1 MTQLYFK
8 FVNHVNNIKGIP
20 TFWGLKSK
28 LNTYQNG
35 KQGSYIINGLWYDL
49 NEYYKKASGYDINVN
64 EWTSNLQCLY
74 MFTSTPSNYTLPLA
88 YLSVFDT
95 QEQADNYDV
104 NNAHYSLYKILDKTY
119 TEQPNY
125 GQEISLTSSNNGY
138 DLKLGENKTYY
149 LRIDIGNPTDTIYN
163 YPFVDYHHQPFNV
176 YRDTTQPHIYDEI
189 NDITCAVNGSLSG
202 IIYTGSSTTDVYFDI
217 NISGKTSVM
226 KFNTN
231 NKDYKTKYLNYNEFY
246 NILPHDSSKP
256 ITPVT
261 PPKPVTKQATININS
276 GNFELVTP
284 ISSKIDVG
292 KQLLL
297 QAVPNKTYL
306 IDFDKTIVKYTD
318 VNGKVT
324 NYKFSEN
331 SNSKDFNRKDGSSQT
346 GVYAHIDSVEEGTYD
361 INIVVKHGYINID
374 YSSTPHTWL
383 TIENT
388 NTGLD
393 QKITQLLID
402 TDYTL
407 KVASDN
413 NWTSTNVELDGGMY
427 DSNMFHG
434 SSQAKTGDTVKVLD
448 SDLVENDVFTYGLTL
463 SATETQN
470 VVQTY
475 AEINSTLDGASLNLS
490 RLPVGKSS
498 KLTITADDN
507 HVLNVYKSNENFAD
521 AFYKIG
527 ENGQPQYRFMF
538 DDKTHKSASCSISPS
553 DTSVITV
560 SCVTK
565 WSNQPET
572 QRKQVPII
580 LTLTNCKSNTSSLP
594 ENTEEEFENGHVIEK
609 TITLTADDGYIFDK
623 DVIYYNY
630 DLNGG
635 NYFKDTAKATNKNT
649 ISFTMHAGA
658 YDNLKYQAHKPE
670 IIAVANPE
678 KENVST
684 GLDSIHIY
692 HMRNAELDNL
702 SNKLISYFQTTASG
716 DTEIEDYDYTRFI
729 NQVYRLPF
737 SIPSSIEVDTTKVSA
752 GLFNLNMNTK
762 TIKKDHYDIDI
773 GTIKIDSK
781 DATSYNAIKATLY
794 LPFISSVQLDINDII
809 GHTISITYRINLLN
823 GMNTLIVENENG
835 LIYNQNVNVATNLQ
849 LFGAYY
855 DKNIGSLNSVL
866 NNNLRQAY
874 IVIERKTPITNLLTY
889 PTNEHG
895 LVSDYK
901 GLTKFVNT
909 QLHIDATFQEKQEIL
924 AQLQQGVNIK

>member
-8 FVNHVNNIKGIP
+8 FVNHFNDIDGIP

-28 LNTYQNG
+28 LNSYQND
-35 KQGSYIINGLWYDL
+35 KQGSYVVNGVWYNL
-49 NEYYKKASGYDINVN
+49 NDYYKKASGHDINDN
-64 EWTSNLQCLY
+64 SWTSNLQWLY
-74 MFTSTPSNYTLPLA
+74 MFSATTSNYTLPIA
-88 YLSVFDT
+88 YLSVYDT
-95 QEQADNYDV
+95 QQQADNYDV
-104 NNAHYSLYKILDKTY
+104 NNAHYSLYKIIDQTY
-119 TEQPNY
+119 NEKPNY
-125 GQEISLTSSNNGY
+125 GQNASLTSSSIGY

-149 LRIDIGNPTDTIYN
+149 LRIDIGNPTSTVYN
-163 YPFVDYHHQPFNV
+163 YPFVNYNHQPFNS
-176 YRDTTQPHIYDEI
+176 YLDTKKKHIYDDI
-189 NDITCAVNGSLSG
+189 NDITSAVTSSING
-202 IIYTGSSTTDVYFDI
+202 IVYTGSSTTDVYYDI
-217 NISGKTSVM
+217 DVSGTTSAM

-231 NKDYKTKYLNYNEFY
+231 NKNYRTNYLNYNEY
-246 NILPHDSSKP
+246 YVISPHDSSKP
-256 ITPVT
+256 IIN
-261 PPKPVTKQATININS
+261 QATINVNS

-284 ISSKIDVG
+284 ISNKIDVG
-292 KQLLL
+292 KQLLI
-297 QAVPNKTYL
+297 QAVPNKTY
-306 IDFDKTIVKYTD
+306 IMDFDNTIVKYTD
-318 VNGKVT
+318 SNGNIT
-324 NYKFSEN
+324 NYKFSKS
-331 SNSKDFNRKDGSSQT
+331 SNSKYYNRSDGSGQN
-346 GVYAHIDSVEEGTYD
+346 GVYAHIDSVEAGTYD
-361 INIVVKHGYINID
+361 INIVVKHGFINID

-383 TIENT
+383 TN
-388 NTGLD
+388 NS

-407 KVASDN
+407 KVASADN
-413 NWTSTNVELDGGMY
+413 WSSTNVELDGGMY
-427 DSNMFHG
+427 DGNMFHG
-434 SSQAKTGDTVKVLD
+434 SSQAKTGDTVTVLD
-448 SDLVENDVFTYGLTL
+448 SDLVENDVFMYGLTL
-463 SATETQN
+463 KATETQN

-498 KLTITADDN
+498 TLTITADDN
-507 HVLNVYKSNENFAD
+507 HVLSVYSANQNFAD

-527 ENGQPQYRFMF
+527 ENGQTQYRFMF
-538 DDKTHKSASCSISPS
+538 DDKTHKSASCTITPS

-560 SCVTK
+560 TGVTK
-565 WSNQPET
+565 WSNQPES

-580 LTLTNCKSNTSSLP
+580 LNLTHCKSNTSSLP
-594 ENTEEEFENGHVIEK
+594 ENTDEEFENNHVIEK

-623 DVIYYNY
+623 DVIYYDY
-630 DLNGG
+630 DLNSES
-635 NYFKDTAKATNKNT
+635 YFKDTAKATNKNT
-649 ISFTMHAGA
+649 ISFSMLAGA
-658 YDNLKYQAHKPE
+658 YDDLERQHKKPE
-670 IIAVANPE
+670 IIAVANPA
-678 KENVST
+678 KEDVST

-716 DTEIEDYDYTRFI
+716 DTEIQDYDYTRFI

-762 TIKKDHYDIDI
+762 TIKVDHYDIDI

-794 LPFISSVQLDINDII
+794 LPFISSVQLDINDIV

-835 LIYNQNVNVATNLQ
+835 LIYNQNVNIATNLQ

-855 DKNIGSLNSVL
+855 DKNVGSLNSVL

-901 GLTKFVNT
+901 GLTKFANT
-909 QLHIDATFQEKQEIL
+909 QLHLDATFQEKQEIL
-924 AQLQQGVNIK
+924 AQLENGVNIK

>member
-8 FVNHVNNIKGIP
+8 FVNHVNNINGVP
-20 TFWGLKSK
+20 TFWGLKTKLSK
-28 LNTYQNG
+28 YQNDKKG
-35 KQGSYIINGLWYDL
+35 GFISNGVWYDL
-49 NEYYKKASGYDINVN
+49 NEYYKKVSGHDINDN
-64 EWTSNLQCLY
+64 SWTSQLQWLY
-74 MFTSTPSNYTLPLA
+74 MFSQTSSTYTLPLA

-95 QEQADNYDV
+95 QQQADNYDV
-104 NNAHYSLYKILDKTY
+104 NNAHYSLCKIIDQTY
-119 TEQPNY
+119 NEQPNY
-125 GQEISLTSSNNGY
+125 GQFVSLTSSDNIH
-138 DLKLGENKTYY
+138 DLKLRDNKTYY
-149 LRIDIGNPTDTIYN
+149 LRIDIGNPTDTVYN
-163 YPFVDYHHQPFNV
+163 YPFVKYNHQPF
-176 YRDTTQPHIYDEI
+176 DTYVDHGRPFIYDET
-189 NDITCAVNGSLSG
+189 NDIKCAIPNSLNG
-202 IIYTGSSTTDVYFDI
+202 IRYIGSSTTDVYYDFDF
-217 NISGKTSVM
+217 NGTTSAK
-226 KFNTN
+226 KFNTT
-231 NKDYKTKYLNYNEFY
+231 NKDYRFNYLNYNEYFD
-246 NILPHDSSKP
+246 ILPYNPNKP
-256 ITPVT
+256 TTPVT
-261 PPKPVTKQATININS
+261 PVIKQATINVNS

-284 ISSKIDVG
+284 ISNKIEVG
-292 KQLLL
+292 KQLLI
-297 QAVPNKTYL
+297 QAVPNKTYI
-306 IDFDKTIVKYTD
+306 IDFDKTVVKYTD
-318 VNGKVT
+318 VNGNIT
-324 NYKFSEN
+324 NYKFNKSN
-331 SNSKDFNRKDGSSQT
+331 NSKYYNRKDGSGQN
-346 GVYAHIDSVEEGTYD
+346 GVYAHIDSVENGTYD
-361 INIVVKHGYINID
+361 INIVVKHGYININ

-383 TIENT
+383 TVENT
-388 NTGLD
+388 NMGLD

-407 KVASDN
+407 KVTSDN

-427 DSNMFHG
+427 DANMFHG
-434 SSQAKTGDTVKVLD
+434 NNQAKTGDTVKVLD
-448 SDLVENDVFTYGLTL
+448 SDLVANDVFTYGLTL

-498 KLTITADDN
+498 NLTITADDK
-507 HVLNVYKSNENFAD
+507 HVLSVYKSNENFAD

-527 ENGQPQYRFMF
+527 ENGQPQYRFSF
-538 DDKTHKSASCSISPS
+538 DDKTHKSASCTITPS

-565 WSNQPET
+565 WINQPET

-580 LTLTNCKSNTSSLP
+580 LTLTHCKSNTSSLP

-623 DVIYYNY
+623 DIIYYNY

-658 YDNLKYQAHKPE
+658 FDELKYQAHKPE
-670 IIAVANPE
+670 IIATANPV

-702 SNKLISYFQTTASG
+702 SNKLISYFQSTANG
-716 DTEIEDYDYTRFI
+716 DVEIQDYDYTRFI

-762 TIKKDHYDIDI
+762 TIKVDHYDIDI

-855 DKNIGSLNSVL
+855 DKNVGSLNSVL

-924 AQLQQGVNIK
+924 AQLEQGVNIK

>member
-8 FVNHVNNIKGIP
+8 FYNHVNNIDGVP
-20 TFWGLKSK
+20 SFWGLKSK
-28 LNTYQNG
+28 LNNYQNDN
-35 KQGSYIINGLWYDL
+35 KGSSMINGLWYDL
-49 NEYYKKASGYDINVN
+49 NEYYKKASGHDINDN
-64 EWTSNLQCLY
+64 GWTSNLQWLY
-74 MFTSTPSNYTLPLA
+74 MFDQSKSNYTLPIA

-104 NNAHYSLYKILDKTY
+104 NNAHYSLYKIIDKTY

-125 GQEISLTSSNNGY
+125 GQNISLTSSGSGY

-149 LRIDIGNPTDTIYN
+149 LRIDIGNPTDTVYN
-163 YPFVDYHHQPFNV
+163 YPFVNYNHQSFNV
-176 YRDTTQPHIYDEI
+176 YRDTSKPHIYDQI
-189 NDITCAVNGSLSG
+189 NDITCAVPNSINGLAYVG
-202 IIYTGSSTTDVYFDI
+202 TSTTDVYYDI
-217 NISGKTSVM
+217 NINGKTSAM

-231 NKDYKTKYLNYNEFY
+231 NKAYNTSYLNYNEFY
-246 NILPHDSSKP
+246 IISPHDSSKP
-256 ITPVT
+256 IIN
-261 PPKPVTKQATININS
+261 QATININS

-284 ISSKIDVG
+284 ISNKIDVG
-292 KQLLL
+292 KQLLI

-306 IDFDKTIVKYTD
+306 IDFDNTIVKYTD
-318 VNGKVT
+318 VNNNIT
-324 NYKFSEN
+324 NYKFSKN
-331 SNSKDFNRKDGSSQT
+331 SNSKPFDRKDGSSQN
-346 GVYAHIDSVEEGTYD
+346 GVYAHIDSVEAGTYD
-361 INIVVKHGYINID
+361 INIAVKHGYIDID
-374 YSSTPHTWL
+374 YSSTPHTCL
-383 TIENT
+383 TN
-388 NTGLD
+388 NN

-407 KVASDN
+407 KVTSDV

-427 DSNMFHG
+427 DSNMFSG
-434 SSQAKTGDTVKVLD
+434 NNQAKTGDTVKVLD
-448 SDLVENDVFTYGLTL
+448 SDLVANDVFMYGLTL
-463 SATETQN
+463 KATETQN

-498 KLTITADDN
+498 RLTITADDN
-507 HVLNVYKSNENFAD
+507 HVLSVYKSNENFAD

-527 ENGQPQYRFMF
+527 ENGQTQYRFMF
-538 DDKTHKSASCSISPS
+538 DDNTHKSASCNISPS
-553 DTSVITV
+553 DTSVISV

-580 LTLTNCKSNTSSLP
+580 LTLTHCKSNTSSLP

-630 DLNGG
+630 DLNGV

-649 ISFTMHAGA
+649 ISFSMHAGA
-658 YDNLKYQAHKPE
+658 FDDLQHQAQKPQ
-670 IIAVANPE
+670 IIATANPE

-716 DTEIEDYDYTRFI
+716 DTEIQDYDYTRFI

-762 TIKKDHYDIDI
+762 TIKVDHYDIDI

-781 DATSYNAIKATLY
+781 DSTSYNAIKATLY
-794 LPFISSVQLDINDII
+794 LPFINSIQLDINDIV

-835 LIYNQNVNVATNLQ
+835 LIYNQNVNVSTNLQ

-855 DKNIGSLNSVL
+855 DKNVGSLNSVL

>member
-8 FVNHVNNIKGIP
+8 FVNHVNDINGIP

-28 LNTYQNG
+28 LNAYQND
-35 KQGSYIINGLWYDL
+35 KKGSYIINGVWYDL
-49 NEYYKKASGYDINVN
+49 NDYYKKSSGHDINDN
-64 EWTSNLQCLY
+64 SWTSQLQWLY
-74 MFTSTPSNYTLPLA
+74 MFSGTSSNYTLPIA
-88 YLSVFDT
+88 YLSVYDT
-95 QEQADNYDV
+95 QQQADNYDV
-104 NNAHYSLYKILDKTY
+104 NNAHYSLYKIINQTSN
-119 TEQPNY
+119 EQPNY
-125 GQEISLTSSNNGY
+125 GIFVSLTSPNNMY
-138 DLKLGENKTYY
+138 DLKLRENKTYY
-149 LRIDIGNPTDTIYN
+149 LRIDIGNPTSAVYN
-163 YPFVDYHHQPFNV
+163 CPFVAYNHQTFNC
-176 YRDTTQPHIYDEI
+176 YIDNNKSHIYDEI
-189 NDITCAVNGSLSG
+189 NDITCTVVNSLNG
-202 IIYTGSSTTDVYFDI
+202 IAYNGSSTTNVSYDIDV
-217 NISGKTSVM
+217 SGKTSVM

-231 NKDYKTKYLNYNEFY
+231 NKDYRTNYLNYNEY
-246 NILPHDSSKP
+246 YIISPHDSSKP
-256 ITPVT
+256 IIN
-261 PPKPVTKQATININS
+261 QANINVNT

-284 ISSKIDVG
+284 ISNKIDVG
-292 KQLLL
+292 KQLLI

-306 IDFDKTIVKYTD
+306 IDFDNTIVKYTD
-318 VNGKVT
+318 VNGNIT
-324 NYKFSEN
+324 NYKFTES
-331 SNSKDFNRKDGSSQT
+331 SNSKVFNRKDGSSQN
-346 GVYAHIDSVEEGTYD
+346 GVYAHLDSVDAGTYD
-361 INIVVKHGYINID
+361 INIAVKHGYINID

-383 TIENT
+383 TN
-388 NTGLD
+388 NN

-407 KVASDN
+407 KVASADN
-413 NWTSTNVELDGGMY
+413 WSSSNVELDGGMY
-427 DSNMFHG
+427 DGNMFHG
-434 SSQAKTGDTVKVLD
+434 NNQAKTGDTVTVLD
-448 SDLVENDVFTYGLTL
+448 SDLVENDVFMYGLAL
-463 SATETQN
+463 KATETQN

-498 KLTITADDN
+498 NLTITADDN
-507 HVLNVYKSNENFAD
+507 HVLGVYSANQNFAD

-527 ENGQPQYRFMF
+527 ENGQTQHRFMF
-538 DDKTHKSASCSISPS
+538 DDKTHKSASCTITPS

-580 LTLTNCKSNTSSLP
+580 LTLTHCKSNTSSLP
-594 ENTEEEFENGHVIEK
+594 ENTEEEFENNHVIEK

-623 DVIYYNY
+623 DVIYYDY
-630 DLNGG
+630 DLNT
-635 NYFKDTAKATNKNT
+635 NSYYKDTAKATNKNT
-649 ISFTMHAGA
+649 ISFNMLAGA
-658 YDNLKYQAHKPE
+658 YDDLERQAYKPK

-678 KENVST
+678 KENNST

-702 SNKLISYFQTTASG
+702 SNKLISYFQTTANG
-716 DTEIEDYDYTRFI
+716 DTEIQDYDYTRFI

-762 TIKKDHYDIDI
+762 TIKVDHYDIDI

-794 LPFISSVQLDINDII
+794 LPFISSVQLDINDIV

-835 LIYNQNVNVATNLQ
+835 LIYNQNVNIATNLQ

-855 DKNIGSLNSVL
+855 DKNVGSLNSVL

-901 GLTKFVNT
+901 GLTKFANT
-909 QLHIDATFQEKQEIL
+909 QLHLDATFQEKQEIL
-924 AQLQQGVNIK
+924 AQLEQGVNIK

>member
-8 FVNHVNNIKGIP
+8 FVNHVNNINGIP

-28 LNTYQNG
+28 LNSYQND
-35 KQGSYIINGLWYDL
+35 KQGGYVVNGVWYDL
-49 NEYYKKASGYDINVN
+49 NDYYKKVSGHDINDN
-64 EWTSNLQCLY
+64 SWTSNLQWLY
-74 MFTSTPSNYTLPLA
+74 MFSGTKSNYTLPLA
-88 YLSVFDT
+88 YLSVYDT
-95 QEQADNYDV
+95 QQQADNYNV
-104 NNAHYSLYKILDKTY
+104 NNALYSLYKIIDNTY

-125 GQEISLTSSNNGY
+125 GQYVRLTSNSSGY

-149 LRIDIGNPTDTIYN
+149 LRIDIGNPTSTVYN
-163 YPFVDYHHQPFNV
+163 YPFVKYNKQPFGSYFNTSKP
-176 YRDTTQPHIYDEI
+176 RIYDNI
-189 NDITCAVNGSLSG
+189 TDITCAVLNSIDG
-202 IIYTGSSTTDVYFDI
+202 ISYTGKSTTDVYFDI
-217 NISGKTSVM
+217 DFNGKTSAK
-226 KFNTN
+226 KFNTT
-231 NKDYKTKYLNYNEFY
+231 NKDYRTNFLNYNDYFV
-246 NILPHDSSKP
+246 ISPHDNSKP
-256 ITPVT
+256 IIN
-261 PPKPVTKQATININS
+261 QATINVNS

-284 ISSKIDVG
+284 ISNKIDVG
-292 KQLLL
+292 SQLLI

-306 IDFDKTIVKYTD
+306 IDFDNTIVKYTD
-318 VNGKVT
+318 EKGNIT

-331 SNSKDFNRKDGSSQT
+331 INSKVFTRKDGSSQT
-346 GVYAHIDSVEEGTYD
+346 GIYAHIDSVSSGTYD
-361 INIVVKHGYINID
+361 IIISVKQGLINID
-374 YSSTPHTWL
+374 YSETPHTWL
-383 TIENT
+383 TN
-388 NTGLD
+388 NN

-407 KVASDN
+407 KVASDD

-434 SSQAKTGDTVKVLD
+434 NKQAKTGDTVTVLD
-448 SDLVENDVFTYGLTL
+448 SDLVENNVFMYGLTL
-463 SATETQN
+463 NATETQN

-498 KLTITADDN
+498 NLTITADDN
-507 HVLNVYKSNENFAD
+507 HVLSVYSANQNFAD

-527 ENGQPQYRFMF
+527 EHGQSQYRFSF
-538 DDKTHKSASCSISPS
+538 DDTTHKSASCTITPS

-565 WSNQPET
+565 WSNQPED

-580 LTLTNCKSNTSSLP
+580 LNLTNCKSNTSSLP
-594 ENTEEEFENGHVIEK
+594 ENTQEEFETNHVIEK
-609 TITLTADDGYIFDK
+609 TITLTADEGYIFDK

-635 NYFKDTAKATNKNT
+635 SYFKDTAKATNKNT
-649 ISFTMHAGA
+649 ISFAMHAGA
-658 YDNLKYQAHKPE
+658 YDDLQNQIHKPE

-678 KENVST
+678 KEDVST

-702 SNKLISYFQTTASG
+702 SNKLISYFQSTASG
-716 DTEIEDYDYTRFI
+716 DTEIQDYDYTRFI

-737 SIPSSIEVDTTKVSA
+737 SIPSSIEADTTKVSA
-752 GLFNLNMNTK
+752 GLFNLDMNTK
-762 TIKKDHYDIDI
+762 TIKVDHYDIDI

-823 GMNTLIVENENG
+823 GMNTLIVENEIG

-901 GLTKFVNT
+901 GLTKFANT
-909 QLHIDATFQEKQEIL
+909 QLHLDATFQEKQEIL

>member
-8 FVNHVNNIKGIP
+8 FVNHVNNINGIP

-28 LNTYQNG
+28 LGTYQND
-35 KQGSYIINGLWYDL
+35 KKGSYIINGLWYDL
-49 NEYYKKASGYDINVN
+49 NDYYKKASGHDINDNV
-64 EWTSNLQCLY
+64 WTSNLQWIY
-74 MFTSTPSNYTLPLA
+74 MFAATPSNYTVPLA

-104 NNAHYSLYKILDKTY
+104 NNAHYSLYKIIDKTY
-119 TEQPNY
+119 NEQPNY
-125 GQEISLTSSNNGY
+125 GKFVTLTDSDNIH
-138 DLKLGENKTYY
+138 DLKLGDNKTYY
-149 LRIDIGNPTDTIYN
+149 LRVDIGNPTSAVYN

-176 YRDTTQPHIYDEI
+176 YRDTSKAHIYDEI
-189 NDITCAVNGSLSG
+189 NDITCAVDSSING
-202 IIYTGSSTTDVYFDI
+202 IVYTGNSTTDVYFDI
-217 NISGKTSVM
+217 NISGKTSVI
-226 KFNTN
+226 KFNTS
-231 NKDYKTKYLNYNEFY
+231 NKSYNTNYLKYNEFY
-246 NILPHDSSKP
+246 NILPHDNSKP
-256 ITPVT
+256 VN
-261 PPKPVTKQATININS
+261 QATININS

-292 KQLLL
+292 KQLLI
-297 QAVPNKTYL
+297 QAVPNKTYI
-306 IDFDKTIVKYTD
+306 IDFDNTIVKYTD
-318 VNGKVT
+318 VNGNIT
-324 NYKFSEN
+324 NYKFSKS
-331 SNSKDFNRKDGSSQT
+331 SNSKFYNRKDGSGQN
-346 GVYAHIDSVEEGTYD
+346 GVYAHIDSVENGTYD
-361 INIVVKHGYINID
+361 INIVVKRGFINID

-434 SSQAKTGDTVKVLD
+434 SSQAKTGDTVQVLD
-448 SDLVENDVFTYGLTL
+448 SDLVENDVYMYGLTL
-463 SATETQN
+463 KATETQN

-498 KLTITADDN
+498 TLTITADDK
-507 HVLNVYKSNENFAD
+507 HVLSVYSKNENFAD

-538 DDKTHKSASCSISPS
+538 DDKTHKSASCSITPS

-623 DVIYYNY
+623 DVIFYNY

-658 YDNLKYQAHKPE
+658 YDNLKYQPQKPE

-702 SNKLISYFQTTASG
+702 SNKLISYFQSTASG
-716 DTEIEDYDYTRFI
+716 DVEIQDYDYTRFI

-762 TIKKDHYDIDI
+762 TIKEDHYDIDI
-773 GTIKIDSK
+773 GTIKINSK

-855 DKNIGSLNSVL
+855 DKNVGSLNSVL

-901 GLTKFVNT
+901 GLTKFANT
-909 QLHIDATFQEKQEIL
+909 QLHLDATFQEKQEIL
-924 AQLQQGVNIK
+924 TQLEQGVNIK

>member
-1 MTQLYFK
+1 MTQIYFK
-8 FVNHVNNIKGIP
+8 FVNHVNNINGIP

-28 LNTYQNG
+28 LSFYQND

-49 NEYYKKASGYDINVN
+49 NAYYKKVSGHDINDN
-64 EWTSNLQCLY
+64 GWTSNLQWIY
-74 MFTSTPSNYTLPLA
+74 MFAATPSNYTVPLA

-95 QEQADNYDV
+95 QQQADNYNV
-104 NNAHYSLYKILDKTY
+104 NNAHYSLYKIIDQTY
-119 TEQPNY
+119 NEQPNY
-125 GQEISLTSSNNGY
+125 GKFATLTGSDNIH
-138 DLKLGENKTYY
+138 DLKLGDNKTYY
-149 LRIDIGNPTDTIYN
+149 LRVDIGNPTDKEYE
-163 YPFVDYHHQPFNV
+163 YPFVDYRHQPFNC
-176 YRDTTQPHIYDEI
+176 YKDNSKPHIYDEI
-189 NDITCAVNGSLSG
+189 NDITCTAISSLSG
-202 IIYTGSSTTDVYFDI
+202 IAYIGKSTTDVPFDI
-217 NISGKTSVM
+217 NLSGKTSVM
-226 KFNTN
+226 KFNT
-231 NKDYKTKYLNYNEFY
+231 TKNRYDTNYLNYNEYF
-246 NILPHDSSKP
+246 IISPHDSSKP
-256 ITPVT
+256 VSQT
-261 PPKPVTKQATININS
+261 TININS

-292 KQLLL
+292 KKLLI

-306 IDFDKTIVKYTD
+306 IDFDKTIIKYTD
-318 VNGKVT
+318 VNGNVT

-331 SNSKDFNRKDGSSQT
+331 SNSKVFNRKDGSSQT

-361 INIVVKHGYINID
+361 INIVVKRGYININ

-407 KVASDN
+407 KVASDK

-427 DSNMFHG
+427 DSNMFSG
-434 SSQAKTGDTVKVLD
+434 NNQAKTGDTVKVLD

-498 KLTITADDN
+498 TLTITADDN
-507 HVLNVYKSNENFAD
+507 HVLSVYSKNENFAD

-527 ENGQPQYRFMF
+527 ENGQAQYRFMF
-538 DDKTHKSASCSISPS
+538 DDKTHKSASCSITPS

-630 DLNGG
+630 DLNGN

-658 YDNLKYQAHKPE
+658 YDNLKYQPHKPE

-702 SNKLISYFQTTASG
+702 SNKLISYFQSTASG
-716 DTEIEDYDYTRFI
+716 DIEIQDYDYTRFI

-762 TIKKDHYDIDI
+762 TIKEDHYDIDI

-855 DKNIGSLNSVL
+855 DKNVGSLNSVL

-895 LVSDYK
+895 LISDYK
-901 GLTKFVNT
+901 GLTKFANT

-924 AQLQQGVNIK
+924 AQLEQGVNIK

>member
-8 FVNHVNNIKGIP
+8 FVNHTNNIDGIP

-28 LNTYQNG
+28 LNGYQND
-35 KQGSYIINGLWYDL
+35 KQGSYMVNGVWYNL
-49 NEYYKKASGYDINVN
+49 NDYYKKASGHDINDN
-64 EWTSNLQCLY
+64 SWTSNLQWLY
-74 MFTSTPSNYTLPLA
+74 MYSATSSNYTLPLA
-88 YLSVFDT
+88 YLSVYDT
-95 QEQADNYDV
+95 QQQADKYDV
-104 NNAHYSLYKILDKTY
+104 NNAHYSLYKIIDNTY
-119 TEQPNY
+119 NEQPNY
-125 GQEISLTSSNNGY
+125 GQFASLTGSNNGY
-138 DLKLGENKTYY
+138 DLKLGNNKTYY
-149 LRIDIGNPTDTIYN
+149 LRIDIGNPTDAVYN
-163 YPFVDYHHQPFNV
+163 YPFIAYNHQSFNS
-176 YRDTTQPHIYDEI
+176 YKDNTKPHIYDEI
-189 NDITCAVNGSLSG
+189 NDILCTPPNSLNGFVYVG
-202 IIYTGSSTTDVYFDI
+202 KSTTDVSYDI
-217 NISGKTSVM
+217 DVSGKTSVM

-231 NKDYKTKYLNYNEFY
+231 NASYKTNNLNYNEY
-246 NILPHDSSKP
+246 YIISPHDNSKP
-256 ITPVT
+256 IIN
-261 PPKPVTKQATININS
+261 QATININT

-284 ISSKIDVG
+284 ISNKIDVG
-292 KQLLL
+292 SKLLI

-318 VNGKVT
+318 ANGNIT
-324 NYKFSEN
+324 NYKFTEN
-331 SNSKDFNRKDGSSQT
+331 SNSKVFTRKDGSSQT
-346 GVYAHIDSVEEGTYD
+346 GVYAHLDSIDAGTYD
-361 INIVVKHGYINID
+361 INIVVKHGFIDID

-383 TIENT
+383 EN
-388 NTGLD
+388 NN

-407 KVASDN
+407 KVASADN
-413 NWTSTNVELDGGMY
+413 WNSTNVELDGGMY
-427 DSNMFHG
+427 DANMFHG
-434 SSQAKTGDTVKVLD
+434 GNQAKTGDTIQVLD
-448 SDLVENDVFTYGLTL
+448 SDLVENDVFMYGLSL
-463 SATETQN
+463 KATETQN
-470 VVQTY
+470 VEQTY

-498 KLTITADDN
+498 HLTITADDN
-507 HVLNVYKSNENFAD
+507 HVLSVYSDNQNFAD

-527 ENGQPQYRFMF
+527 ENGLPQYRFIF
-538 DDKTHKSASCSISPS
+538 DDKTHKSASCTITPS
-553 DTSVITV
+553 DTSVIAVTG
-560 SCVTK
+560 VTK

-580 LTLTNCKSNTSSLP
+580 LTLTHCKSNINSLP
-594 ENTEEEFENGHVIEK
+594 ENTEEEFENNHVIEK

-623 DVIYYNY
+623 DIIYYSYAPNEVAY
-630 DLNGG
+630 I
-635 NYFKDTAKATNKNT
+635 KDTAKATNKNT
-649 ISFTMHAGA
+649 ISFSMSAGA
-658 YDNLKYQAHKPE
+658 YDDLNNSLHKPE
-670 IIAVANPE
+670 IIAVANPA
-678 KENVST
+678 KEDVST

-716 DTEIEDYDYTRFI
+716 DTEIQDYDYTRFI

-762 TIKKDHYDIDI
+762 TIKVDHYDIDI

-794 LPFISSVQLDINDII
+794 LPFISSVQLDINDIV

-835 LIYNQNVNVATNLQ
+835 LIYNQNVNIATNLQ

-855 DKNIGSLNSVL
+855 DKNVGRLNSVL

-901 GLTKFVNT
+901 GLTKFANT
-909 QLHIDATFQEKQEIL
+909 QLHLDATFQEKQEIL
-924 AQLQQGVNIK
+924 AQLENGVNIK

>member
-8 FVNHVNNIKGIP
+8 FVNHINNIDGIP

-28 LNTYQNG
+28 LNSYQKD
-35 KQGSYIINGLWYDL
+35 KQGGYVVNGVWYDL
-49 NEYYKKASGYDINVN
+49 NDYYKKVSGHDINDN
-64 EWTSNLQCLY
+64 SWTSNLQWLY
-74 MFTSTPSNYTLPLA
+74 MFRLTSSNYTLPLA
-88 YLSVFDT
+88 YLSVYDT
-95 QEQADNYDV
+95 QQQADNYDV
-104 NNAHYSLYKILDKTY
+104 NNAHYSLYKIINQTY
-119 TEQPNY
+119 TEQINY
-125 GQEISLTSSNNGY
+125 GQYVSLTSSGSGL
-138 DLKLGENKTYY
+138 DLRLGENKTYY
-149 LRIDIGNPTDTIYN
+149 LRIDIGNPSSTVYN
-163 YPFVDYHHQPFNV
+163 YPIVNYNHQTFNC
-176 YRDTTQPHIYDEI
+176 YLDTKKPHMYDEI
-189 NDITCAVNGSLSG
+189 NDITCAVTNSING
-202 IIYTGSSTTDVYFDI
+202 ITYTGSSTTDVSYDI
-217 NISGKTSVM
+217 DVSGTTSVM

-231 NKDYKTKYLNYNEFY
+231 NKNYRINYLNYNEYFV
-246 NILPHDSSKP
+246 ISPHDSSKP
-256 ITPVT
+256 IIN
-261 PPKPVTKQATININS
+261 QATININT

-284 ISSKIDVG
+284 ISNKIDVG
-292 KQLLL
+292 KQLLI

-306 IDFDKTIVKYTD
+306 IDFDKTVVKYTD
-318 VNGKVT
+318 EKGNIT
-324 NYKFSEN
+324 NYKFTEN
-331 SNSKDFNRKDGSSQT
+331 SNSKVFNRKDGSSQT
-346 GVYAHIDSVEEGTYD
+346 GVYAHIDSVENGTYD
-361 INIVVKHGYINID
+361 INIAVKQGLINID

-383 TIENT
+383 TN
-388 NTGLD
+388 NN

-413 NWTSTNVELDGGMY
+413 NWTSSNVELDGGMY

-434 SSQAKTGDTVKVLD
+434 NNQAKTGDTVSVLD
-448 SDLVENDVFTYGLTL
+448 SDLVENDVFMYGLAL
-463 SATETQN
+463 KATETQN

-498 KLTITADDN
+498 HLTITADDN
-507 HVLNVYKSNENFAD
+507 HVLSVYSANQNYAD

-527 ENGQPQYRFMF
+527 ETGQPQYRFMF
-538 DDKTHKSASCSISPS
+538 DDKTHKSASCTINPS

-560 SCVTK
+560 SCITK

-580 LTLTNCKSNTSSLP
+580 LNLTRCKSNTSSLP
-594 ENTEEEFENGHVIEK
+594 ENTDEEFENNHVIEK
-609 TITLTADDGYIFDK
+609 TITLTADEGYIFDK
-623 DVIYYNY
+623 DVTYYDY
-630 DLNGG
+630 DLNSES
-635 NYFKDTAKATNKNT
+635 YYKDTARATNKNT
-649 ISFTMHAGA
+649 ISFTMLAGA
-658 YDNLKYQAHKPE
+658 YDDLERQAHKPE
-670 IIAVANPE
+670 IIAVANPA
-678 KENVST
+678 KEDVSS

-702 SNKLISYFQTTASG
+702 SNKLISYFETTANG
-716 DTEIEDYDYTRFI
+716 DTEIQDYDYTRFI

-762 TIKKDHYDIDI
+762 TIKVDHYDIDI

-794 LPFISSVQLDINDII
+794 LPFISSIQLDINDII

-901 GLTKFVNT
+901 GLTKFANT
-909 QLHIDATFQEKQEIL
+909 QLHLDATYQEKQEIL
-924 AQLQQGVNIK
+924 AQLQQGVYIK

>member
-8 FVNHVNNIKGIP
+8 FVNHINNNIINGIP
-20 TFWGLKSK
+20 TFWGLQSK
-28 LNTYQNG
+28 LNAYQND
-35 KQGSYIINGLWYDL
+35 KKGSNIINGLWYDL
-49 NEYYKKASGYDINVN
+49 NDYYKKASGHDINDN
-64 EWTSNLQCLY
+64 SWTSNLKLLY
-74 MFTSTPSNYTLPLA
+74 MFSQTSSNYTLPLA
-88 YLSVFDT
+88 YLSVYDT
-95 QEQADNYDV
+95 QQQADNYDV
-104 NNAHYSLYKILDKTY
+104 NNARYSLYKILDTTY
-119 TEQPNY
+119 TEKVNY
-125 GQEISLTSSNNGY
+125 GQYASLTSSGSGW
-138 DLKLGENKTYY
+138 DLRLGENKTYY
-149 LRIDIGNPTDTIYN
+149 LRIDIGNPTDAVYN
-163 YPFVDYHHQPFNV
+163 YPFVAYNHQTFNSL
-176 YRDTTQPHIYDEI
+176 RDSNTKSVYDEI
-189 NDITCAVNGSLSG
+189 NDITCSNTNATHGVV
-202 IIYTGSSTTDVYFDI
+202 YTGKSTTDVSYDI
-217 NISGKTSVM
+217 DVSGKTSVM

-231 NKDYKTKYLNYNEFY
+231 NTRYNTNYLNYNEYF
-246 NILPHDSSKP
+246 IISPHDSSKP
-256 ITPVT
+256 ITP
-261 PPKPVTKQATININS
+261 PEPVKQATININT

-284 ISSKIDVG
+284 ISNKIDIG
-292 KQLLL
+292 KQLLI

-306 IDFDKTIVKYTD
+306 IDFDKTVVKYTD
-318 VNGKVT
+318 TNGSIT

-331 SNSKDFNRKDGSSQT
+331 SNSKVFNRKDGSSQT
-346 GVYAHIDSVEEGTYD
+346 GVYAHIDSVENGTYD
-361 INIVVKHGYINID
+361 INIVVKHGYIDID
-374 YSSTPHTWL
+374 YSQTPHTWL
-383 TIENT
+383 TN
-388 NTGLD
+388 NN

-407 KVASDN
+407 KVASADN
-413 NWTSTNVELDGGMY
+413 WSSTNVELDGGMY
-427 DSNMFHG
+427 DANMFHG
-434 SSQAKTGDTVKVLD
+434 NNQAKTGDTVKVLD
-448 SDLVENDVFTYGLTL
+448 SDLVANDVYMYGLAL
-463 SATETQN
+463 NATETQN

-507 HVLNVYKSNENFAD
+507 HVLSVYSSNENFAD

-527 ENGQPQYRFMF
+527 ENGQTQYRFMF
-538 DDKTHKSASCSISPS
+538 DDRTHKSASCTITPS

-580 LTLTNCKSNTSSLP
+580 LTLTHCKSNTSSLP
-594 ENTEEEFENGHVIEK
+594 ENTEEEFENNHVIEK

-635 NYFKDTAKATNKNT
+635 TYFKDTAKATNKNT
-649 ISFTMHAGA
+649 ISFVMRAGS
-658 YDNLKYQAHKPE
+658 YDDLQHELNKPE
-670 IIAVANPE
+670 IIAVANPA
-678 KENVST
+678 KEDVST

-702 SNKLISYFQTTASG
+702 SNKLISYFQTTANG
-716 DTEIEDYDYTRFI
+716 DTEIQDYDYTRFI

-762 TIKKDHYDIDI
+762 TIKVDHYDIDI

-794 LPFISSVQLDINDII
+794 LPFISSIQLDINDII

-901 GLTKFVNT
+901 GLTKFANT
-909 QLHIDATFQEKQEIL
+909 QLHLDATFQEKQEIL
-924 AQLQQGVNIK
+924 AQLEQGVNIK

>member
-8 FVNHVNNIKGIP
+8 FINHVNNINGVP
-20 TFWGLKSK
+20 SFWGLKSK
-28 LNTYQNG
+28 LNKYQND
-35 KQGSYIINGLWYDL
+35 KNGSYIVNGLWYDL
-49 NEYYKKASGYDINVN
+49 NDYYKKASGHDINDN
-64 EWTSNLQCLY
+64 EWTSNLQMIY
-74 MFTSTPSNYTLPLA
+74 MFAATPTSYTVPLA

-104 NNAHYSLYKILDKTY
+104 NNAHYSLYKIIDQTY
-119 TEQPNY
+119 NEQPNY
-125 GQEISLTSSNNGY
+125 GKFVTLTSPGSGF
-138 DLKLGENKTYY
+138 DLKLGDNKTYY
-149 LRIDIGNPTDTIYN
+149 LRIDIGNPLSTVYN
-163 YPFVDYHHQPFNV
+163 YPFVNYNHQPFNT
-176 YRDTTQPHIYDEI
+176 YRDTKQPHIYDEI
-189 NDITCAVNGSLSG
+189 NDITCAVDNSINGIAYVG
-202 IIYTGSSTTDVYFDI
+202 KSTTDVYYDI

-226 KFNTN
+226 KFNTS
-231 NKDYKTKYLNYNEFY
+231 NKSHYTNYLKYNEFY
-246 NILPHDSSKP
+246 IISHHDSSKP
-256 ITPVT
+256 VIN
-261 PPKPVTKQATININS
+261 QATININS

-284 ISSKIDVG
+284 ISNKLDIG
-292 KQLLL
+292 KQLLI
-297 QAVPNKTYL
+297 QVVPNKTYL
-306 IDFDKTIVKYTD
+306 IDFDNTIVKYTD
-318 VNGKVT
+318 VNGNIT
-324 NYKFSEN
+324 NYKFNKSN
-331 SNSKDFNRKDGSSQT
+331 NSKVFNRKDGSTQT
-346 GVYAHIDSVEEGTYD
+346 GVYAHIDNVENGTYD

-374 YSSTPHTWL
+374 YSNTPHTWL
-383 TIENT
+383 TN
-388 NTGLD
+388 NK

-427 DSNMFHG
+427 DSNMFNG
-434 SSQAKTGDTVKVLD
+434 NNQAKTGDTVKVLD
-448 SDLVENDVFTYGLTL
+448 SDLVENDVFMYGLTL

-490 RLPVGKSS
+490 RLPVDKSS
-498 KLTITADDN
+498 RLTITADDK
-507 HVLNVYKSNENFAD
+507 HVLSVYSSNENFAD

-538 DDKTHKSASCSISPS
+538 DDNTHKSASCTITPS

-565 WSNQPET
+565 WSNQPEE
-572 QRKQVPII
+572 QRKQIPII
-580 LTLTNCKSNTSSLP
+580 LNLTHCKSNISSLP
-594 ENTEEEFENGHVIEK
+594 ENTEEEFENKHVIEK

-623 DVIYYNY
+623 DIIYYDY

-635 NYFKDTAKATNKNT
+635 NYFKDTVKATNKNT
-649 ISFTMHAGA
+649 ISFTMLAGA
-658 YDNLKYQAHKPE
+658 FDDLKHQLHKPE

-678 KENVST
+678 KEDVST

-702 SNKLISYFQTTASG
+702 SNKLISYFQTTSSG
-716 DTEIEDYDYTRFI
+716 DTEIQDYDYTRFI

-737 SIPSSIEVDTTKVSA
+737 YIPSSIEVDTTKVSA

-762 TIKKDHYDIDI
+762 TIKVDHYDIDI

-794 LPFISSVQLDINDII
+794 LPFINSIQLDINDII

-855 DKNIGSLNSVL
+855 DKNVGSLNSVL

>member
-8 FVNHVNNIKGIP
+8 IVNHTNNIDGIP
-20 TFWGLKSK
+20 AFWGLKSK
-28 LNTYQNG
+28 LSSYQND
-35 KQGSYIINGLWYDL
+35 KTGSYIVNGLWYDL
-49 NEYYKKASGYDINVN
+49 NDYYKKASGHDINDN
-64 EWTSNLQCLY
+64 SWTSQLQLLY
-74 MFTSTPSNYTLPLA
+74 MFVNSSSDYTLPIA
-88 YLSVFDT
+88 YLSVYDT
-95 QEQADNYDV
+95 QQQADNYDV
-104 NNAHYSLYKILDKTY
+104 NNAHYSLYKII
-119 TEQPNY
+119 EQPSSEKQNY
-125 GQEISLTSSNNGY
+125 GTYVGLTGSNNGY

-149 LRIDIGNPTDTIYN
+149 LRIDIGNPTSAVYN
-163 YPFVDYHHQPFNV
+163 YPFVAYNHQTFNC
-176 YRDTTQPHIYDEI
+176 YRDQKKASVYDQI
-189 NDITCAVNGSLSG
+189 NDITCTVANSLNGIVYVG
-202 IIYTGSSTTDVYFDI
+202 KSTTDVSYDI
-217 NISGKTSVM
+217 DVSGKTSVM
-226 KFNTN
+226 KFNTTNKSFNTN
-231 NKDYKTKYLNYNEFY
+231 NLNYNEY
-246 NILPHDSSKP
+246 YIISPHDSSKP
-256 ITPVT
+256 IIN
-261 PPKPVTKQATININS
+261 QATININT

-284 ISSKIDVG
+284 ISNKIDTG
-292 KQLLL
+292 KQLLI

-306 IDFDKTIVKYTD
+306 IDFDKTVVKYTD
-318 VNGKVT
+318 QDGNIT
-324 NYKFSEN
+324 NYKFKEN
-331 SNSKDFNRKDGSSQT
+331 SNSKVYNRKDGSSQT
-346 GVYAHIDSVEEGTYD
+346 GVYAHLDRVDAGTYD
-361 INIVVKHGYINID
+361 ITIVVKHGYIDID
-374 YSSTPHTWL
+374 YSQTPHTWL
-383 TIENT
+383 EN
-388 NTGLD
+388 NN

-413 NWTSTNVELDGGMY
+413 NWSSTNVELDGGMY
-427 DSNMFHG
+427 DSNMFNG
-434 SSQAKTGDTVKVLD
+434 NKQAKTGDTVTVLD
-448 SDLVENDVFTYGLTL
+448 SFLVANDALMYGLSLT
-463 SATETQN
+463 ATETQN

-498 KLTITADDN
+498 NLTITADDN
-507 HVLNVYKSNENFAD
+507 HVLSVYSANQNFAD

-527 ENGQPQYRFMF
+527 ENGQPQYRFIF
-538 DDKTHKSASCSISPS
+538 DDKTHKSASCTITPS

-565 WSNQPET
+565 WSNQPES
-572 QRKQVPII
+572 QRKQVPIK
-580 LTLTNCKSNTSSLP
+580 LTLTHCKSNTSSLP
-594 ENTEEEFENGHVIEK
+594 ENTEEEWNSNHVIEK

-623 DVIYYNY
+623 DVIYYDY
-630 DLNGG
+630 DLNSGS
-635 NYFKDTAKATNKNT
+635 YFKDTAKATNKNT
-649 ISFTMHAGA
+649 ISFTMLAGA
-658 YDNLKYQAHKPE
+658 YDDLYRQKQKPE

-678 KENVST
+678 KEDVST

-716 DTEIEDYDYTRFI
+716 DTEIQDYDYTRFI

-737 SIPSSIEVDTTKVSA
+737 SIPSNIEVDTTKVSA

-762 TIKKDHYDIDI
+762 TIKVDHYDIDI

-794 LPFISSVQLDINDII
+794 LPFISSVQLDINDIV

-855 DKNIGSLNSVL
+855 DKNVGSLNSVL

-874 IVIERKTPITNLLTY
+874 IVIERKKPITNLLTY

-901 GLTKFVNT
+901 GLTKFANT
-909 QLHIDATFQEKQEIL
+909 QLHLDATYQEKQEIL
-924 AQLQQGVNIK
+924 AQLEQGVIIK

>member
-8 FVNHVNNIKGIP
+8 FVNHINNIDGVP

-28 LNTYQNG
+28 LNSYQSD
-35 KQGSYIINGLWYDL
+35 KTGSYIINGLWYDL
-49 NEYYKKASGYDINVN
+49 NDYYKKASGHDINDN
-64 EWTSNLQCLY
+64 SWTSQLQMLY
-74 MFTSTPSNYTLPLA
+74 MFSGTSSNYTLPIA
-88 YLSVFDT
+88 YLSVYDT
-95 QEQADNYDV
+95 QQQADNYDV
-104 NNAHYSLYKILDKTY
+104 NNAHYSLYKIIDQTSSEK
-119 TEQPNY
+119 PNY
-125 GQEISLTSSNNGY
+125 GTYVSLTSPNNMY
-138 DLKLGENKTYY
+138 DLKLRENKTYY
-149 LRIDIGNPTDTIYN
+149 LRIDIGNPTDAVYN
-163 YPFVDYHHQPFNV
+163 YPFVAYNHQTFNS
-176 YRDTTQPHIYDEI
+176 YKDNTKPHIYDEI
-189 NDITCAVNGSLSG
+189 NDITCTAPDSING
-202 IIYTGSSTTDVYFDI
+202 IAYTGSSTTDVSY
-217 NISGKTSVM
+217 NIDVSGKTSVM
-226 KFNTN
+226 KFNNTNKTYNTN
-231 NKDYKTKYLNYNEFY
+231 NLNYNEY
-246 NILPHDSSKP
+246 YIISPHDNSKP
-256 ITPVT
+256 IIN
-261 PPKPVTKQATININS
+261 QATINVNT

-284 ISSKIDVG
+284 ISNKIDVG
-292 KQLLL
+292 KQLLI

-306 IDFDKTIVKYTD
+306 IDFDNTIVKYTD
-318 VNGKVT
+318 VNGNIT
-324 NYKFSEN
+324 NYKFTEN
-331 SNSKDFNRKDGSSQT
+331 SNSKVYNRKDGSSQK
-346 GVYAHIDSVEEGTYD
+346 GVYAHIDSVDAGTYD
-361 INIVVKHGYINID
+361 INIVVKHGYIDID
-374 YSSTPHTWL
+374 YSQTPHTWL
-383 TIENT
+383 TN
-388 NTGLD
+388 NN

-407 KVASDN
+407 KVASDD
-413 NWTSTNVELDGGMY
+413 NWSSSNVELDGGMY

-434 SSQAKTGDTVKVLD
+434 NNQAKTGDTVTVLD
-448 SDLVENDVFTYGLTL
+448 SDLVENDVFMYGLAL
-463 SATETQN
+463 KATETQN

-475 AEINSTLDGASLNLS
+475 AEINSTLNGASLNLS

-498 KLTITADDN
+498 TLTITADDN
-507 HVLNVYKSNENFAD
+507 HVLSVYSDNQNFAD

-527 ENGQPQYRFMF
+527 ENGQPQYRFIF
-538 DDKTHKSASCSISPS
+538 DDKTHKSASCTITPS

-580 LTLTNCKSNTSSLP
+580 LTLTHCKSNTSSLP
-594 ENTEEEFENGHVIEK
+594 ENTEEEFENNHVIEK

-623 DVIYYNY
+623 DVIYYDY
-630 DLNGG
+630 DLNT
-635 NYFKDTAKATNKNT
+635 NSYYKDTAKATNKNT
-649 ISFTMHAGA
+649 ISFTMLAGA
-658 YDNLKYQAHKPE
+658 YDDLERQAQKPK
-670 IIAVANPE
+670 IIAVANPT
-678 KENVST
+678 KEDVST

-702 SNKLISYFQTTASG
+702 SNKLISYFQTTANG
-716 DTEIEDYDYTRFI
+716 DTEIQDYDYTRFI

-752 GLFNLNMNTK
+752 GLFNLDMNTK
-762 TIKKDHYDIDI
+762 TIKVDHYDIDI

-794 LPFISSVQLDINDII
+794 LPFISSVQLDINDIV

-835 LIYNQNVNVATNLQ
+835 LIYNQNVNIATNLQ

-855 DKNIGSLNSVL
+855 DKNVGSLNSVL

-901 GLTKFVNT
+901 GLTKFANT
-909 QLHIDATFQEKQEIL
+909 QLHLDATFQEKQEIL
-924 AQLQQGVNIK
+924 AQLEQGVNIK

>member
-1 MTQLYFK
+1 MTQLYFNLY
-8 FVNHVNNIKGIP
+8 NHVNNINGVP

-28 LNTYQNG
+28 LTTYQNG
-35 KQGSYIINGLWYDL
+35 KQGSYIVNGLWYDL
-49 NEYYKKASGYDINVN
+49 NEYYKKVIGHDINDN
-64 EWTSNLQCLY
+64 RWTSNLQWLY
-74 MFTSTPSNYTLPLA
+74 MFALTPSNYTLPLA

-104 NNAHYSLYKILDKTY
+104 NNAHYSLYKIIDQTY
-119 TEQPNY
+119 NEKPNY
-125 GQEISLTSSNNGY
+125 GQNVSLTSDDNY
-138 DLKLGENKTYY
+138 HDIKLGDNKTYY
-149 LRIDIGNPTDTIYN
+149 LRIDIGNPTEKEYE
-163 YPFVDYHHQPFNV
+163 YPFVDYRHLPFNC
-176 YRDTTQPHIYDEI
+176 YRYSSKPIIYDNI
-189 NDITCAVNGSLSG
+189 NDIHCAVPNSING
-202 IIYTGSSTTDVYFDI
+202 ITYTGNSTTDVPFDI
-217 NISGKTSVM
+217 NLNGKTSVI

-231 NKDYKTKYLNYNEFY
+231 NKDYKTNFLNYNEYF
-246 NILPHDSSKP
+246 IISPHDSSK
-256 ITPVT
+256 PVT

-292 KQLLL
+292 KQLLI

-318 VNGKVT
+318 VNNNVT
-324 NYKFSEN
+324 NYKFTKN
-331 SNSKDFNRKDGSSQT
+331 SNSKVFNRKDGSSQT

-361 INIVVKHGYINID
+361 INIVVKQGLININ

-383 TIENT
+383 TNDNE
-388 NTGLD
+388 
-393 QKITQLLID
+393 KITQLLID

-407 KVASDN
+407 KIASDN

-427 DSNMFHG
+427 DSNMFSG
-434 SSQAKTGDTVKVLD
+434 MNQAKTGDTVKVLD
-448 SDLVENDVFTYGLTL
+448 SDLVENDVFTYGVLNL
-463 SATETQN
+463 KATETQN

-498 KLTITADDN
+498 RLTITADDN
-507 HVLNVYKSNENFAD
+507 HVLNVYSKNENFAD

-527 ENGQPQYRFMF
+527 ETGATQYRFMF
-538 DDKTHKSASCSISPS
+538 DDNTRKSASCLIAPS

-623 DVIYYNY
+623 DVIFYNY
-630 DLNGG
+630 DLNGN

-658 YDNLKYQAHKPE
+658 YVNLKYQPHKPE

-702 SNKLISYFQTTASG
+702 SNKLISYFQSTASG
-716 DTEIEDYDYTRFI
+716 DVEIQDYDYTRFI

-752 GLFNLNMNTK
+752 GLFNLNMDTK
-762 TIKKDHYDIDI
+762 TIKEDHYDIDI

-901 GLTKFVNT
+901 GLTKFANT
-909 QLHIDATFQEKQEIL
+909 QLHLDATFQEKQEIL
-924 AQLQQGVNIK
+924 TQLEQGVNIK

>member
-8 FVNHVNNIKGIP
+8 FINHVNNINGVP

-28 LNTYQNG
+28 LNKYQNG
-35 KQGSYIINGLWYDL
+35 KKGSYIVNGLWYDL
-49 NEYYKKASGYDINVN
+49 NDYYKKASGYDINVN
-64 EWTSNLQCLY
+64 EWTSNLQWLY
-74 MFTSTPSNYTLPLA
+74 IFVNPNSSYTLPLA

-104 NNAHYSLYKILDKTY
+104 NNAHYSLYKIIDHTFN
-119 TEQPNY
+119 EQPNY
-125 GQEISLTSSNNGY
+125 GQTISLTSSDNIH

-149 LRIDIGNPTDTIYN
+149 LRIDIGNPTSAVYN
-163 YPFVDYHHQPFNV
+163 YPFVDYHHQPFNI
-176 YRDTTQPHIYDEI
+176 YRDTKQPHIYDEI
-189 NDITCAVNGSLSG
+189 NDITCAVAKSING
-202 IIYTGSSTTDVYFDI
+202 IVYTGNSSTDVYFDI

-231 NKDYKTKYLNYNEFY
+231 NKNHKTSFLNYNEFY
-246 NILPHDSSKP
+246 IISPHDISKP
-256 ITPVT
+256 ITS
-261 PPKPVTKQATININS
+261 QATINVNS

-284 ISSKIDVG
+284 ILNKIEVG
-292 KQLLL
+292 KQLLIE
-297 QAVPNKTYL
+297 AVPNKTYL
-306 IDFDKTIVKYTD
+306 IDFDNTIVKYTD
-318 VNGKVT
+318 VNGNIT
-324 NYKFSEN
+324 NYKFNKSN
-331 SNSKDFNRKDGSSQT
+331 NSKVFNRKDGSTQT
-346 GVYAHIDSVEEGTYD
+346 GVYAHIDNVENGTYD

-383 TIENT
+383 TND
-388 NTGLD
+388 N

-407 KVASDN
+407 KVASDT

-427 DSNMFHG
+427 DSNMFSG
-434 SSQAKTGDTVKVLD
+434 NNQAKTGDTVKVLD
-448 SDLVENDVFTYGLTL
+448 NDLVENDVFTYGLTL
-463 SATETQN
+463 SATESQN

-498 KLTITADDN
+498 TLTITADEN
-507 HVLNVYKSNENFAD
+507 HVLSVYKSNENFAD

-527 ENGQPQYRFMF
+527 EKGQTQYRFMF
-538 DDKTHKSASCSISPS
+538 DDKTHKSASCNILPS

-623 DVIYYNY
+623 DIIYYNY

-635 NYFKDTAKATNKNT
+635 NYLKDIAKATNKNT
-649 ISFTMHAGA
+649 ISFSMHAGA
-658 YDNLKYQAHKPE
+658 FDELKYQAHKPE

-678 KENVST
+678 KEDVST

-716 DTEIEDYDYTRFI
+716 DTEIKDYDYTRFI

-762 TIKKDHYDIDI
+762 TIKVDHYDIDI

-781 DATSYNAIKATLY
+781 NATSYNAIKATLY
-794 LPFISSVQLDINDII
+794 LPFINSIQLDINDII

-835 LIYNQNVNVATNLQ
+835 LIYNQNVNVASNLQ

-855 DKNIGSLNSVL
+855 DKNVGSLNSVL

-924 AQLQQGVNIK
+924 TQLGQGVNIK

>member
-8 FVNHVNNIKGIP
+8 FVNHINDIDGIP

-28 LNTYQNG
+28 LNEYQND
-35 KQGSYIINGLWYDL
+35 KQGGYIVNGVWYDL
-49 NEYYKKASGYDINVN
+49 NDYYKKVSGHDINDN
-64 EWTSNLQCLY
+64 SWTSQLQLLY
-74 MFTSTPSNYTLPLA
+74 MFSATTSNYTLPIA
-88 YLSVFDT
+88 YLSVYDT
-95 QEQADNYDV
+95 QQQADNYDV
-104 NNAHYSLYKILDKTY
+104 NNAHYSLYKIIDKTY
-119 TEQPNY
+119 NEKPNY
-125 GQEISLTSSNNGY
+125 GQNIFLTSPINMY

-149 LRIDIGNPTDTIYN
+149 LRIDIGNPTSTVYN
-163 YPFVDYHHQPFNV
+163 YPFVNYNHQPFNS
-176 YRDTTQPHIYDEI
+176 YLDTKKTHIYDNI
-189 NDITCAVNGSLSG
+189 NDITCAVTNSING
-202 IIYTGSSTTDVYFDI
+202 IAYTGSSTTDVYFDI
-217 NISGKTSVM
+217 DVSGKTSAM

-231 NKDYKTKYLNYNEFY
+231 NKNYRTNYINYNEY
-246 NILPHDSSKP
+246 YVISPHDSSKP
-256 ITPVT
+256 IIN
-261 PPKPVTKQATININS
+261 QATINVNS

-284 ISSKIDVG
+284 ISNKIDAG
-292 KQLLL
+292 KQLLI

-306 IDFDKTIVKYTD
+306 IDFDNTIVKYTD
-318 VNGKVT
+318 VNGNIT
-324 NYKFSEN
+324 NYKFNKN
-331 SNSKDFNRKDGSSQT
+331 SNSKFYNRKDGSGQN
-346 GVYAHIDSVEEGTYD
+346 GVYAHIDSVDVGTYD
-361 INIVVKHGYINID
+361 ITIVVKHGYINID
-374 YSSTPHTWL
+374 YSQTPHTWL
-383 TIENT
+383 TN
-388 NTGLD
+388 NN

-407 KVASDN
+407 KVASADN
-413 NWTSTNVELDGGMY
+413 WSSTNVELDGGMY
-427 DSNMFHG
+427 DGNMFHG
-434 SSQAKTGDTVKVLD
+434 NNQAKTGDTVTVLD
-448 SDLVENDVFTYGLTL
+448 SDLINNDVFMYGLAL
-463 SATETQN
+463 KATETQN

-490 RLPVGKSS
+490 RLPVGKSTN
-498 KLTITADDN
+498 LTITADDN
-507 HVLNVYKSNENFAD
+507 HVLGVYSNNQNFAD
-521 AFYKIG
+521 AFYKIS
-527 ENGQPQYRFMF
+527 ENGQPQYRFRF
-538 DDKTHKSASCSISPS
+538 DDTTHKSASCTITPS

-560 SCVTK
+560 SCITK

-580 LTLTNCKSNTSSLP
+580 LTLTHCKSNTSSLP
-594 ENTEEEFENGHVIEK
+594 ENTEEEFENNHVIEK

-623 DVIYYNY
+623 DVIYYDY
-630 DLNGG
+630 DLNT
-635 NYFKDTAKATNKNT
+635 NSYFKDTAKATNKNT
-649 ISFTMHAGA
+649 ISFTMLVGA
-658 YDNLKYQAHKPE
+658 YDDLERQAHKPK

-678 KENVST
+678 KEDVSS

-702 SNKLISYFQTTASG
+702 SNKLISYFETTANG
-716 DTEIEDYDYTRFI
+716 DTEIQDYDYTRFI

-737 SIPSSIEVDTTKVSA
+737 SIPSSVEVDTTKVSA

-762 TIKKDHYDIDI
+762 TIKVDHYDIDI

-794 LPFISSVQLDINDII
+794 LPFINSVQLDINDII

-823 GMNTLIVENENG
+823 GMNTLIVENEIG

-855 DKNIGSLNSVL
+855 DKNVGSLNSVL

-901 GLTKFVNT
+901 GLTKFANT
-909 QLHIDATFQEKQEIL
+909 QLHLDATFQEKQEIL
-924 AQLQQGVNIK
+924 AQLEQGVNIK

>member
-8 FVNHVNNIKGIP
+8 FVNHVNNIEGIP
-20 TFWGLKSK
+20 SFWGLKSK
-28 LNTYQNG
+28 LNSYQSD
-35 KQGSYIINGLWYDL
+35 KTGSYIINGIWYDL
-49 NEYYKKASGYDINVN
+49 NDYYKKASGHDINDN
-64 EWTSNLQCLY
+64 SWTSQLQWIYL
-74 MFTSTPSNYTLPLA
+74 FNGTSSNYTLPIA
-88 YLSVFDT
+88 YLSVYDT
-95 QEQADNYDV
+95 QQQADNYDI
-104 NNAHYSLYKILDKTY
+104 NNAHYSLYKII
-119 TEQPNY
+119 EQPSNEKPNY
-125 GQEISLTSSNNGY
+125 GTYASLTGSNNGY

-149 LRIDIGNPTDTIYN
+149 LRVDIGNPTSAVYN
-163 YPFVDYHHQPFNV
+163 YPFVVYNHQTFNC
-176 YRDTTQPHIYDEI
+176 YRDQKKPSVYDQI
-189 NDITCAVNGSLSG
+189 NDITCTVTNTLNGIVYVG
-202 IIYTGSSTTDVYFDI
+202 KSTTDVSYDI
-217 NISGKTSVM
+217 DVSGKTSVM
-226 KFNTN
+226 KFNNTTNKSYNTN
-231 NKDYKTKYLNYNEFY
+231 NLNYNEY
-246 NILPHDSSKP
+246 YIISPHDSSKP
-256 ITPVT
+256 IIN
-261 PPKPVTKQATININS
+261 QATINVNT

-284 ISSKIDVG
+284 ISNKIDAG
-292 KQLLL
+292 KQLLI

-306 IDFDKTIVKYTD
+306 IDFDKTVVKYTD
-318 VNGKVT
+318 TNGSIT
-324 NYKFSEN
+324 NYKFTEN
-331 SNSKDFNRKDGSSQT
+331 INSKVYNRKDGSSQT
-346 GVYAHIDSVEEGTYD
+346 GVYAHLDSVDVGTYD
-361 INIVVKHGYINID
+361 INIVVKHGYIDID

-383 TIENT
+383 TN
-388 NTGLD
+388 NN

-407 KVASDN
+407 KVASADN
-413 NWTSTNVELDGGMY
+413 WSSSNVELDGGMY

-434 SSQAKTGDTVKVLD
+434 NNQAKTGDTVTVLD
-448 SDLVENDVFTYGLTL
+448 SDLVANDALMYGLSL
-463 SATETQN
+463 QATETQN

-507 HVLNVYKSNENFAD
+507 HVLSVYSDNQNFAD

-527 ENGQPQYRFMF
+527 ENGQTQHRFMF
-538 DDKTHKSASCSISPS
+538 DDKTHKSASCTITPS

-580 LTLTNCKSNTSSLP
+580 LSLAHCKSNISSLP
-594 ENTEEEFENGHVIEK
+594 ENTDEEFKNNHVIEK

-623 DVIYYNY
+623 DVIYYDY
-630 DLNGG
+630 DLNT
-635 NYFKDTAKATNKNT
+635 NSYYKNTAKATNKNT
-649 ISFTMHAGA
+649 ISFTMLAGA
-658 YDNLKYQAHKPE
+658 YDDLERQAYKPK

-678 KENVST
+678 KENNST

-702 SNKLISYFQTTASG
+702 SNKLISYFQTTANG
-716 DTEIEDYDYTRFI
+716 DTEIQDYDYTRFI

-762 TIKKDHYDIDI
+762 TIKVDHYDIDI

-794 LPFISSVQLDINDII
+794 LPFISSIQLDINDIV

-855 DKNIGSLNSVL
+855 DKNVGSLNSVL

-889 PTNEHG
+889 STNEHG

-901 GLTKFVNT
+901 GLTKFANT
-909 QLHIDATFQEKQEIL
+909 QLHLDATFQEKQEIL
-924 AQLQQGVNIK
+924 AQLEQGVNIK

>member
-8 FVNHVNNIKGIP
+8 FVNHVNNINGIP

-28 LNTYQNG
+28 LNMFQND
-35 KQGSYIINGLWYDL
+35 KKGSYIVNGLWYDL
-49 NEYYKKASGYDINVN
+49 NDYYKKASGRDINDN
-64 EWTSNLQCLY
+64 DWTSNLQWLY
-74 MFTSTPSNYTLPLA
+74 MFSQTSSTYTLPIA

-95 QEQADNYDV
+95 QKQADNYDV
-104 NNAHYSLYKILDKTY
+104 NNAHYSLYKIIDKTY

-125 GQEISLTSSNNGY
+125 GQNMSLTSSGSGY

-149 LRIDIGNPTDTIYN
+149 LRIDIGNPTDAVYN
-163 YPFVDYHHQPFNV
+163 YPFVDYQHQPFNV
-176 YRDTTQPHIYDEI
+176 YKDNSKPRIYDEI
-189 NDITCAVNGSLSG
+189 NDITCTAINSINAIAYVGK
-202 IIYTGSSTTDVYFDI
+202 STTDVYYDI

-226 KFNTN
+226 KFNISNMKYSTN
-231 NKDYKTKYLNYNEFY
+231 YLKYNEFY
-246 NILPHDSSKP
+246 IIIKPHDISKP
-256 ITPVT
+256 V
-261 PPKPVTKQATININS
+261 VNQATININS

-284 ISSKIDVG
+284 ISNKIDVG
-292 KQLLL
+292 KQLLI

-306 IDFDKTIVKYTD
+306 IDFDNTIVKYTD
-318 VNGKVT
+318 TNGNIT
-324 NYKFSEN
+324 NYKFSKS
-331 SNSKDFNRKDGSSQT
+331 SNSKFFDRKDGSSQT
-346 GVYAHIDSVEEGTYD
+346 GVYAHIDSVENGTYD

-383 TIENT
+383 TTENP

-413 NWTSTNVELDGGMY
+413 NWSSTNVELDGGMY

-434 SSQAKTGDTVKVLD
+434 NNQAKTGDTVKVLD
-448 SDLVENDVFTYGLTL
+448 SDLVENDVFMYGLTL
-463 SATETQN
+463 QATETQN

-475 AEINSTLDGASLNLS
+475 AEINSTLNGASLNLS

-498 KLTITADDN
+498 TLTITADDN
-507 HVLNVYKSNENFAD
+507 HVLSVYSNNQNFAD

-527 ENGQPQYRFMF
+527 ENGQTQYRFMF
-538 DDKTHKSASCSISPS
+538 DDNTHKSASCIITPS

-565 WSNQPET
+565 WSNQPED

-580 LTLTNCKSNTSSLP
+580 LNLTHCKSNTSSLP
-594 ENTEEEFENGHVIEK
+594 ENTDEEFENGHVIEK
-609 TITLTADDGYIFDK
+609 TITLTADNGYIFDK
-623 DVIYYNY
+623 DVIYYFY
-630 DLNGG
+630 DFNSAS
-635 NYFKDTAKATNKNT
+635 YSKDTVKATNKNT

-658 YDNLKYQAHKPE
+658 FDDLKYQAQKPE
-670 IIAVANPE
+670 IIAIANLE

-702 SNKLISYFQTTASG
+702 SNKLISYFKTTSSG
-716 DTEIEDYDYTRFI
+716 DTEIQDYDYTRFI

-762 TIKKDHYDIDI
+762 TIKVDHYDIDI

-794 LPFISSVQLDINDII
+794 LPFINSIQLDINDII

-855 DKNIGSLNSVL
+855 DKNVGSLNSVL

-924 AQLQQGVNIK
+924 AQLGQGVNIK

>member
-8 FVNHVNNIKGIP
+8 IVNHVNNIDGIP
-20 TFWGLKSK
+20 SFWGLKSK
-28 LNTYQNG
+28 LTSYQND
-35 KQGSYIINGLWYDL
+35 KEGSYIINGNWYDL
-49 NEYYKKASGYDINVN
+49 NDYYKKASGHDINDN
-64 EWTSNLQCLY
+64 SWTSQLQWLY
-74 MFTSTPSNYTLPLA
+74 MFVNSSSNYTLPLA
-88 YLSVFDT
+88 YLSVYDT
-95 QEQADNYDV
+95 QQQADNYDV
-104 NNAHYSLYKILDKTY
+104 NNAHYSLYKIID
-119 TEQPNY
+119 QPTSEKINY
-125 GQEISLTSSNNGY
+125 GTYVSLTGSNNGY

-149 LRIDIGNPTDTIYN
+149 LRIDIGNPTSAVYN
-163 YPFVDYHHQPFNV
+163 YPFVAYNHQTFNC
-176 YRDTTQPHIYDEI
+176 YRDQKKPSVYDQI
-189 NDITCAVNGSLSG
+189 NDITCTAPNSLNG
-202 IIYTGSSTTDVYFDI
+202 IIYVGKSTTDVSYDI
-217 NISGKTSVM
+217 DVSGKTSVM
-226 KFNTN
+226 KFNTTN
-231 NKDYKTKYLNYNEFY
+231 NAYKTNNLNYNEY
-246 NILPHDSSKP
+246 YIISPHDSSKP
-256 ITPVT
+256 IIN
-261 PPKPVTKQATININS
+261 QATINVNT

-284 ISSKIDVG
+284 ISNKIDVG
-292 KQLLL
+292 KQLLI

-306 IDFDKTIVKYTD
+306 IDFDKTVVKYTD
-318 VNGKVT
+318 VNGNIT
-324 NYKFSEN
+324 NYKFTEN
-331 SNSKDFNRKDGSSQT
+331 SNSKVYNRKDGSSQT
-346 GVYAHIDSVEEGTYD
+346 GVYAHLDSIDAGTYD
-361 INIVVKHGYINID
+361 INIAVKHGYIDID

-383 TIENT
+383 AN
-388 NTGLD
+388 NN

-407 KVASDN
+407 KVASADN
-413 NWTSTNVELDGGMY
+413 WSSSNVELDGGMY

-434 SSQAKTGDTVKVLD
+434 NNQAKTGDTVTVLD
-448 SDLVENDVFTYGLTL
+448 SDLVANDVLMYGLAL
-463 SATETQN
+463 NATETQN

-498 KLTITADDN
+498 NLTITADDN
-507 HVLNVYKSNENFAD
+507 HVLSVYSVNQNFAD

-527 ENGQPQYRFMF
+527 ENGQTQHRFMF
-538 DDKTHKSASCSISPS
+538 DDKTHKSASCTITPS

-580 LTLTNCKSNTSSLP
+580 LELTHCKSNISSLP
-594 ENTEEEFENGHVIEK
+594 ENTEEEFENNHVIEK
-609 TITLTADDGYIFDK
+609 TITLTADDSYIFDK
-623 DVIYYNY
+623 DVIYYEY
-630 DLNGG
+630 DLNT
-635 NYFKDTAKATNKNT
+635 NSYFKDTAKATNKNT
-649 ISFTMHAGA
+649 ISFTMLAGA
-658 YDNLKYQAHKPE
+658 YDDLERQAHKPK
-670 IIAVANPE
+670 IIAVANPA
-678 KENVST
+678 KEDVST

-702 SNKLISYFQTTASG
+702 SNKLISYFQTTANG
-716 DTEIEDYDYTRFI
+716 DTEIQDYDYTRFI

-752 GLFNLNMNTK
+752 GLFNLDMNTK
-762 TIKKDHYDIDI
+762 TIKVDHYDIDI

-794 LPFISSVQLDINDII
+794 LPFISSVQLDINDIV

-855 DKNIGSLNSVL
+855 DKNVGSLNSVL

-895 LVSDYK
+895 LISDYK
-901 GLTKFVNT
+901 GLTKFANT
-909 QLHIDATFQEKQEIL
+909 QLHLDATFQEKQEIL
-924 AQLQQGVNIK
+924 AQLEQGVNIK

>member
-8 FVNHVNNIKGIP
+8 FVNHINNIDGIP

-28 LNTYQNG
+28 LNSYQND
-35 KQGSYIINGLWYDL
+35 KQGSYMVNGLWYDL
-49 NEYYKKASGYDINVN
+49 NDYYKKASGHDINDN
-64 EWTSNLQCLY
+64 SWSSNLSLLY
-74 MFTSTPSNYTLPLA
+74 MFSGTKSSYTLPLA
-88 YLSVFDT
+88 YLSVYDT
-95 QEQADNYDV
+95 QQQADKYDV
-104 NNAHYSLYKILDKTY
+104 NNAHYSLYKIIDDTR

-125 GQEISLTSSNNGY
+125 GQTINLTSSSIGY

-149 LRIDIGNPTDTIYN
+149 LRIDIGNPTSTIYN
-163 YPFVDYHHQPFNV
+163 YPFVNYNHQTFNS
-176 YRDTTQPHIYDEI
+176 YLDTKKQHIYDNI
-189 NDITCAVNGSLSG
+189 NDITCAVIESING
-202 IIYTGSSTTDVYFDI
+202 IVYTGKSTSDVYFDI
-217 NISGKTSVM
+217 DLSGKTSS
-226 KFNTN
+226 KNFNTN
-231 NKDYKTKYLNYNEFY
+231 NKDYRTNYLNYNEY
-246 NILPHDSSKP
+246 CIISPHDSSKP
-256 ITPVT
+256 VINP
-261 PPKPVTKQATININS
+261 ATININT

-284 ISSKIDVG
+284 ISNKLNVG
-292 KQLLL
+292 SQLLI

-306 IDFDKTIVKYTD
+306 IDFDNTIVKYTD
-318 VNGKVT
+318 EKGNIT
-324 NYKFSEN
+324 NYKFNKS
-331 SNSKDFNRKDGSSQT
+331 SNSKYYTRKDGSSQT
-346 GVYAHIDSVEEGTYD
+346 GVYAHIDSVESGTYD
-361 INIVVKHGYINID
+361 INIVVKQGYINID
-374 YSSTPHTWL
+374 YSQTPHTWL
-383 TIENT
+383 TN
-388 NTGLD
+388 NN

-407 KVASDN
+407 KVASADK
-413 NWTSTNVELDGGMY
+413 WTSSNVELDGGMY

-434 SSQAKTGDTVKVLD
+434 NNQAKTGDTVTVLD
-448 SDLVENDVFTYGLTL
+448 SDLVENDVFMYGLSL
-463 SATETQN
+463 KATETQN

-498 KLTITADDN
+498 HLTITADDN
-507 HVLNVYKSNENFAD
+507 HVLSVYSDNQNFAD

-527 ENGQPQYRFMF
+527 ENGQPQYRFSF
-538 DDKTHKSASCSISPS
+538 DDKTHKTASCTITPS

-565 WSNQPET
+565 WSNQPES

-580 LTLTNCKSNTSSLP
+580 LNLTHCKSNTSSLP
-594 ENTEEEFENGHVIEK
+594 ENTDEEFENNHVIEK
-609 TITLTADDGYIFDK
+609 TITLTADEGYIFDK
-623 DVIYYNY
+623 DVVYYDF
-630 DLNGG
+630 DLNT
-635 NYFKDTAKATNKNT
+635 NSYYKDTAKATNKNT
-649 ISFTMHAGA
+649 ISFTMLAGA
-658 YDNLKYQAHKPE
+658 YDDLYRQKQKPE
-670 IIAVANPE
+670 IIAVANPA

-702 SNKLISYFQTTASG
+702 SNKLISYFQTTANG
-716 DTEIEDYDYTRFI
+716 DTEIQDYDYTRFI

-762 TIKKDHYDIDI
+762 TIKVDHYDIDI

-794 LPFISSVQLDINDII
+794 LPFISSIQLDINDII

-823 GMNTLIVENENG
+823 GMNTLIVENELG

-855 DKNIGSLNSVL
+855 DKNVGSLNSVL

-901 GLTKFVNT
+901 GLTKFTNT
-909 QLHIDATFQEKQEIL
+909 QLHLDATFQEKQEIL
-924 AQLQQGVNIK
+924 AQLEQGVNIK

>member
-8 FVNHVNNIKGIP
+8 FINHVNSINGVP
-20 TFWGLKSK
+20 SFWGLKST
-28 LNTYQNG
+28 LNAYQ
-35 KQGSYIINGLWYDL
+35 KDKAGSNIINGLWYDL
-49 NEYYKKASGYDINVN
+49 NDYYKKASGHDINDN
-64 EWTSNLQCLY
+64 SWTSNLQWLY
-74 MFTSTPSNYTLPLA
+74 MFNQTSSNYTLPIA

-95 QEQADNYDV
+95 QQQADNYDV
-104 NNAHYSLYKILDKTY
+104 SNAHYHLFKILDTTY
-119 TEQPNY
+119 NEKPNY
-125 GQEISLTSSNNGY
+125 GQYVSLTSSSSGW
-138 DLKLGENKTYY
+138 DLRLGENKTYY
-149 LRIDIGNPTDTIYN
+149 LRIDIGNPTNVVFN
-163 YPFVDYHHQPFNV
+163 YPFVAYNHQTFNC
-176 YRDTTQPHIYDEI
+176 YRDQKKPSIYDEI
-189 NDITCAVNGSLSG
+189 NDITCTVANSLNG
-202 IIYTGSSTTDVYFDI
+202 IIYVGKSTTDVSY
-217 NISGKTSVM
+217 NIDVSGKTSVI

-231 NKDYKTKYLNYNEFY
+231 NASYKTNNLNYNEY
-246 NILPHDSSKP
+246 YIISPHDSSKP
-256 ITPVT
+256 ITP
-261 PPKPVTKQATININS
+261 PEPVKQATVNINT

-284 ISSKIDVG
+284 ISNKIDAG
-292 KQLLL
+292 KQLLI

-306 IDFDKTIVKYTD
+306 IDFDKTVVKYTD
-318 VNGKVT
+318 LNGNIT
-324 NYKFSEN
+324 NYKFTEN
-331 SNSKDFNRKDGSSQT
+331 SNSKVYNRKDGSSQT
-346 GVYAHIDSVEEGTYD
+346 GVYAHLDSVDAGTYD
-361 INIVVKHGYINID
+361 INIVVKHGYIDID
-374 YSSTPHTWL
+374 YSQTPHTWL
-383 TIENT
+383 EN
-388 NTGLD
+388 NN

-407 KVASDN
+407 KVASSN
-413 NWTSTNVELDGGMY
+413 NWNSTNVELDGGMY
-427 DSNMFHG
+427 DANMFHG
-434 SSQAKTGDTVKVLD
+434 GNQAKTGDTVKVLD
-448 SDLVENDVFTYGLTL
+448 SDLVENDVLMYGLSLT
-463 SATETQN
+463 ATETQN
-470 VVQTY
+470 IVQTY

-498 KLTITADDN
+498 HLTITADDN
-507 HVLNVYKSNENFAD
+507 HVLSVYSANQNFAD

-527 ENGQPQYRFMF
+527 ENGQPQYRFSF
-538 DDKTHKSASCSISPS
+538 DDKTHKSASCTITPS

-580 LTLTNCKSNTSSLP
+580 LTLTHCKSNTSSLP
-594 ENTEEEFENGHVIEK
+594 ENTQEEFENDHVIEK

-623 DVIYYNY
+623 DVNYYTY

-635 NYFKDTAKATNKNT
+635 SYFKTTAKATNKNT
-649 ISFTMHAGA
+649 ISFVMRAGA
-658 YDNLKYQAHKPE
+658 YDDLQYELQKPE
-670 IIAVANPE
+670 IIAVANPA
-678 KENVST
+678 KEDVST

-716 DTEIEDYDYTRFI
+716 DTEIQDYDYTRFI

-762 TIKKDHYDIDI
+762 TIKVDHYDIDI

-794 LPFISSVQLDINDII
+794 LPFISSVQLDINDIV

-855 DKNIGSLNSVL
+855 DKNVGSLNSVL

-874 IVIERKTPITNLLTY
+874 IVIERKAPITNLLTY

-895 LVSDYK
+895 LISDYK
-901 GLTKFVNT
+901 GLTKFANT
-909 QLHIDATFQEKQEIL
+909 QLHLDATYQEKQEIL
-924 AQLQQGVNIK
+924 AQLEQGVIIK

>member
-8 FVNHVNNIKGIP
+8 FVNHVNNIDGVP

-28 LNTYQNG
+28 LNSYQND
-35 KQGSYIINGLWYDL
+35 KQGSYIVNGLWYDL
-49 NEYYKKASGYDINVN
+49 NDYYKKASGHDINDN
-64 EWTSNLQCLY
+64 SWTSNLQWLY
-74 MFTSTPSNYTLPLA
+74 MFSQSKSTYTLPIA

-95 QEQADNYDV
+95 QQQADNYDV
-104 NNAHYSLYKILDKTY
+104 NNAHYSLYKIIDKTY

-125 GQEISLTSSNNGY
+125 GQNMSLTSSDNIH

-149 LRIDIGNPTDTIYN
+149 LRIDIGNPTDTVYN

-176 YRDTTQPHIYDEI
+176 YRDTSKPHIYDEI
-189 NDITCAVNGSLSG
+189 NDITCTVSNSINGIAYVG
-202 IIYTGSSTTDVYFDI
+202 KSTTDVYYDI

-226 KFNTN
+226 KFNTSN
-231 NKDYKTKYLNYNEFY
+231 NKYNTNYLNYNEFFD
-246 NILPHDSSKP
+246 ILPHDSSKP
-256 ITPVT
+256 VIN
-261 PPKPVTKQATININS
+261 QATININS

-284 ISSKIDVG
+284 ISNKLDIG
-292 KQLLL
+292 KQLLI

-306 IDFDKTIVKYTD
+306 IDFDNTIVKYTD
-318 VNGKVT
+318 TNGNIT
-324 NYKFSEN
+324 NYKFSKS
-331 SNSKDFNRKDGSSQT
+331 SNSKFFNRKDGSSQT
-346 GVYAHIDSVEEGTYD
+346 GVYAHIDSVEAGTYD

-383 TIENT
+383 TNNNE
-388 NTGLD
+388 
-393 QKITQLLID
+393 KITQLLID

-434 SSQAKTGDTVKVLD
+434 NNQAKTGDTVTVLD
-448 SDLVENDVFTYGLTL
+448 IDLVENDVFTYGLTL
-463 SATETQN
+463 KATETQN

-498 KLTITADDN
+498 NLTITADDN
-507 HVLNVYKSNENFAD
+507 HVLSVYSANQNFAD

-527 ENGQPQYRFMF
+527 ENGQPQYRFSF
-538 DDKTHKSASCSISPS
+538 DDNTHKSASCTITPS

-580 LTLTNCKSNTSSLP
+580 LNLTHCKSNISSLP
-594 ENTEEEFENGHVIEK
+594 ENTDEEFENNHVIEK

-623 DVIYYNY
+623 DIIYYNY

-658 YDNLKYQAHKPE
+658 FDELKYQAHKPE
-670 IIAVANPE
+670 IIAVANPV

-716 DTEIEDYDYTRFI
+716 DTEIQDYDYTRFI

-737 SIPSSIEVDTTKVSA
+737 SIPSSIEVETTKVSA

-762 TIKKDHYDIDI
+762 TIKVDHYDIDI

-794 LPFISSVQLDINDII
+794 LPFINSIQLDINDII

-835 LIYNQNVNVATNLQ
+835 LIYNQNVNVSTNLQ

-855 DKNIGSLNSVL
+855 DKNVGSLNSVL

-895 LVSDYK
+895 LISDYK

>member
-8 FVNHVNNIKGIP
+8 FVNHVNNINGVP

-28 LNTYQNG
+28 LIQYQNDNKG
-35 KQGSYIINGLWYDL
+35 KYTINGLWYDL
-49 NEYYKKASGYDINVN
+49 NDYYKKVSGHDINDN
-64 EWTSNLQCLY
+64 LWTSNLQFLY
-74 MFTSTPSNYTLPLA
+74 LFEKTNSSYTIPLA

-104 NNAHYSLYKILDKTY
+104 NNAHYSLYKIVDYTY
-119 TEQPNY
+119 TEQPSN
-125 GQEISLTSSNNGY
+125 GHWFNLTNPANGY
-138 DLKLGENKTYY
+138 DLKLRDNKTYY
-149 LRIDIGNPTDTIYN
+149 LRIDIGNPTSTVYN

-176 YRDTTQPHIYDEI
+176 YRDTKQPHIYDEI
-189 NDITCAVNGSLSG
+189 NDITCAVANSING
-202 IIYTGSSTTDVYFDI
+202 IVYTGNSTTDVYYDI

-231 NKDYKTKYLNYNEFY
+231 NKSKNTNYLNYNEFY
-246 NILPHDSSKP
+246 IISSHDSSKP
-256 ITPVT
+256 ITS
-261 PPKPVTKQATININS
+261 QATINVNS

-284 ISSKIDVG
+284 ILNKLDIG
-292 KQLLL
+292 KQLLI

-306 IDFDKTIVKYTD
+306 IDFDNTIVKYTD
-318 VNGKVT
+318 VNGNIT
-324 NYKFSEN
+324 NYKFNKSN
-331 SNSKDFNRKDGSSQT
+331 NSKIFNRKDGSTQT
-346 GVYAHIDSVEEGTYD
+346 GVYAHIDNVDAGTYD

-383 TIENT
+383 TN
-388 NTGLD
+388 NN

-407 KVASDN
+407 KVASSD

-427 DSNMFHG
+427 DSNMFNG
-434 SSQAKTGDTVKVLD
+434 NNQAKTGDTVKVLD
-448 SDLVENDVFTYGLTL
+448 SDLVENDVFMYGLTL

-498 KLTITADDN
+498 TLTITADEN
-507 HVLNVYKSNENFAD
+507 HVLSVYKSNENFAD

-527 ENGQPQYRFMF
+527 EKGQTQYRFMF
-538 DDKTHKSASCSISPS
+538 DDKTHKSASCNILPS
-553 DTSVITV
+553 DTSVISV

-623 DVIYYNY
+623 DIIYYNY

-649 ISFTMHAGA
+649 ISFSMHAGA
-658 YDNLKYQAHKPE
+658 FDELKYQAHKPE
-670 IIAVANPE
+670 IIAVANPV

-702 SNKLISYFQTTASG
+702 SNKLISYFQTTAG
-716 DTEIEDYDYTRFI
+716 GETEIQDYDYTRFI

-762 TIKKDHYDIDI
+762 TIKVDHYDIDI

-781 DATSYNAIKATLY
+781 DATSYNVIKATLY
-794 LPFISSVQLDINDII
+794 LPFINSIQLDINDII

-855 DKNIGSLNSVL
+855 DKNVGSLNSVL

-895 LVSDYK
+895 LISDYK

-924 AQLQQGVNIK
+924 TQLQQGVNIK

>member
-8 FVNHVNNIKGIP
+8 FVNHVNNIDGIP
-20 TFWGLKSK
+20 SFWGLKSK
-28 LNTYQNG
+28 LSSYQND
-35 KQGSYIINGLWYDL
+35 KEGSYIINGLWYDL
-49 NEYYKKASGYDINVN
+49 NAYYKKASGHDINDN
-64 EWTSNLQCLY
+64 SWSSQLQWLY
-74 MFTSTPSNYTLPLA
+74 MFVNSTSNYTLPLA
-88 YLSVFDT
+88 YLSVYDT
-95 QEQADNYDV
+95 QQQADNYDV
-104 NNAHYSLYKILDKTY
+104 NNARYSLYKIIDQTSNEK
-119 TEQPNY
+119 PNY
-125 GQEISLTSSNNGY
+125 GVFVSLTDSNNGY

-149 LRIDIGNPTDTIYN
+149 LRIDIGNPTDAVYN
-163 YPFVDYHHQPFNV
+163 YPFVAYNHQTFNCSRDQKKPSV
-176 YRDTTQPHIYDEI
+176 YDQI
-189 NDITCAVNGSLSG
+189 NDVTCTAPNSLYG
-202 IIYTGSSTTDVYFDI
+202 IVYVGKSTTDVSYNI
-217 NISGKTSVM
+217 NVNGKTSVM

-231 NKDYKTKYLNYNEFY
+231 NKSYNTNNLNYNEY
-246 NILPHDSSKP
+246 YIISPHDSSKP
-256 ITPVT
+256 IIN
-261 PPKPVTKQATININS
+261 QATINVNS

-284 ISSKIDVG
+284 ISNKIDTG
-292 KQLLL
+292 KQLLI

-306 IDFDKTIVKYTD
+306 IDFDKTVVKYTD
-318 VNGKVT
+318 VDGNIT
-324 NYKFSEN
+324 NYKFTEN
-331 SNSKDFNRKDGSSQT
+331 SNSKVFTRKDGSSQT
-346 GVYAHIDSVEEGTYD
+346 GVYAHLDSVDVGTYD
-361 INIVVKHGYINID
+361 INIAVKQGFINID
-374 YSSTPHTWL
+374 YSQTPHTWL
-383 TIENT
+383 TN
-388 NTGLD
+388 NN

-407 KVASDN
+407 KVASAD
-413 NWTSTNVELDGGMY
+413 NWTSSNVELDGGMY
-427 DSNMFHG
+427 DSNMFH
-434 SSQAKTGDTVKVLD
+434 SNNQAKTGDTVQVLD
-448 SDLVENDVFTYGLTL
+448 SDLVENDVFKYGLTL
-463 SATETQN
+463 KATETQN

-507 HVLNVYKSNENFAD
+507 HVLSVYSDNQNFAD

-527 ENGQPQYRFMF
+527 ENGQPQYRFSF
-538 DDKTHKSASCSISPS
+538 DDKTHKSASCTITPS

-580 LTLTNCKSNTSSLP
+580 LNLTHCKSNINSLP
-594 ENTEEEFENGHVIEK
+594 ENTYEEFENNHVIEK

-623 DVIYYNY
+623 DVIYYDY
-630 DLNGG
+630 DLNT
-635 NYFKDTAKATNKNT
+635 NSYYKDTAKATNENT
-649 ISFTMHAGA
+649 ISFTMFAGA
-658 YDNLKYQAHKPE
+658 YDDLERQAHKPE
-670 IIAVANPE
+670 IIAVANQQ
-678 KENVST
+678 KENVSS

-716 DTEIEDYDYTRFI
+716 DTEIQDYDYTRFI

-762 TIKKDHYDIDI
+762 TIKADHYDIDI

-794 LPFISSVQLDINDII
+794 LPFINSVQLDINDII

-855 DKNIGSLNSVL
+855 DKNVGSLNSVL

-924 AQLQQGVNIK
+924 AQLEQGVFIK

>member
-8 FVNHVNNIKGIP
+8 FVNHVNNINGVP

-28 LNTYQNG
+28 LSNYQND

-49 NEYYKKASGYDINVN
+49 NDYYKKASGHDINDN
-64 EWTSNLQCLY
+64 SWTSQIQWLY
-74 MFTSTPSNYTLPLA
+74 MFSGTSSNYTLPIA

-95 QEQADNYDV
+95 QQQADIYDV
-104 NNAHYSLYKILDKTY
+104 NNAHYSLYKIIDNTY
-119 TEQPNY
+119 NEKPNY
-125 GQEISLTSSNNGY
+125 GQNVRLTSSDNIH

-149 LRIDIGNPTDTIYN
+149 LRVDIGNPTDTVYN
-163 YPFVDYHHQPFNV
+163 YPFCNYNHQPFNI

-189 NDITCAVNGSLSG
+189 NDITCAVANSISG

-226 KFNTN
+226 KFNTT
-231 NKDYKTKYLNYNEFY
+231 NKDYKTSYLNYNEFY
-246 NILPHDSSKP
+246 NILLHDSSKP
-256 ITPVT
+256 VTPVT
-261 PPKPVTKQATININS
+261 PVTNQATININS

-284 ISSKIDVG
+284 ISNKIDVG
-292 KQLLL
+292 KQLLI
-297 QAVPNKTYL
+297 QAVPSKTYL
-306 IDFDKTIVKYTD
+306 IDFDKTVVKYTD
-318 VNGKVT
+318 VNGNIT
-324 NYKFSEN
+324 NYKFTESN
-331 SNSKDFNRKDGSSQT
+331 NSKVFNRKDGSSQT
-346 GVYAHIDSVEEGTYD
+346 GVYSHIDSVDAGTYD

-383 TIENT
+383 TNNNE
-388 NTGLD
+388 
-393 QKITQLLID
+393 KITQLLID

-407 KVASDN
+407 KVASDD
-413 NWTSTNVELDGGMY
+413 NWTSTDVELDGGMY
-427 DSNMFHG
+427 DDNMFHG
-434 SSQAKTGDTVKVLD
+434 NNQAKTGDTVKVLD
-448 SDLVENDVFTYGLTL
+448 SDLVANDVFTYGLTL

-490 RLPVGKSS
+490 RLPVGKNSN
-498 KLTITADDN
+498 LTITADNN
-507 HVLNVYKSNENFAD
+507 HVLSVYKSNENFAD

-527 ENGQPQYRFMF
+527 ENGQPQYRFSF
-538 DDKTHKSASCSISPS
+538 DDKTHKSASCTITPS

-580 LTLTNCKSNTSSLP
+580 LNLTHCKSNTSSLP

-630 DLNGG
+630 DLNGD

-649 ISFTMHAGA
+649 ISFSMHAGA
-658 YDNLKYQAHKPE
+658 FDELKYQAHKPE
-670 IIAVANPE
+670 IIAVANPV
-678 KENVST
+678 KENNST

-702 SNKLISYFQTTASG
+702 SNKLISYFQSTASG
-716 DTEIEDYDYTRFI
+716 NVEIEDYDYTRFI

-762 TIKKDHYDIDI
+762 TIKADHYDIDI

-794 LPFISSVQLDINDII
+794 LPFINSVQLDINDII

-855 DKNIGSLNSVL
+855 DKNVGSLNSVL

-874 IVIERKTPITNLLTY
+874 IVIERKTPIINLLTY

-909 QLHIDATFQEKQEIL
+909 QLHVDATFQEKQEIL
-924 AQLQQGVNIK
+924 AQLGQGVNIK

>member
-8 FVNHVNNIKGIP
+8 FYNHVNNINGIP

-28 LNTYQNG
+28 LSKYLND
-35 KQGSYIINGLWYDL
+35 KKGSYIVNGLWYDL
-49 NEYYKKASGYDINVN
+49 NDYYKKASGHDINDN
-64 EWTSNLQCLY
+64 SWTSQLQWLY
-74 MFTSTPSNYTLPLA
+74 IFVNPNSSYTLPLA

-104 NNAHYSLYKILDKTY
+104 NNAHYSLYKIIDHTFD
-119 TEQPNY
+119 EQPNY
-125 GQEISLTSSNNGY
+125 GQTISLTSSDNIH
-138 DLKLGENKTYY
+138 DLKLRDNKTYY
-149 LRIDIGNPTDTIYN
+149 LRIDIGNPSDPVYN
-163 YPFVDYHHQPFNV
+163 YPFVDYHHQPFNSFFDKSKP
-176 YRDTTQPHIYDEI
+176 RFYDEI
-189 NDITCAVNGSLSG
+189 NDITCSVANSING
-202 IIYTGSSTTDVYFDI
+202 IVYTGSSTTDVYFDI
-217 NISGKTSVM
+217 NLSGKTTAM

-231 NKDYKTKYLNYNEFY
+231 NKSYSTNYLNYNEYF
-246 NILPHDSSKP
+246 NISPHDPNTP

-261 PPKPVTKQATININS
+261 PVIKQATINVNS

-284 ISSKIDVG
+284 ISNKIEVG
-292 KQLLL
+292 KQLLI

-306 IDFDKTIVKYTD
+306 IDFDKTVVKYTD
-318 VNGKVT
+318 VNGSVT
-324 NYKFSEN
+324 NYKFTEN
-331 SNSKDFNRKDGSSQT
+331 SNSKVFNRKDGTSQT
-346 GVYAHIDSVEEGTYD
+346 GVYAHIDSVETGTYD

-383 TIENT
+383 TIENP
-388 NTGLD
+388 NTGLN

-413 NWTSTNVELDGGMY
+413 NWTSTDVELDGGMY
-427 DSNMFHG
+427 DSNMFSG
-434 SSQAKTGDTVKVLD
+434 SNQAKTGDTVKVLD

-490 RLPVGKSS
+490 RLPVGKNTR
-498 KLTITADDN
+498 LTITADNN
-507 HVLNVYKSNENFAD
+507 HVLSVYKSNENFAD

-527 ENGQPQYRFMF
+527 ENGQPQYKFMF
-538 DDKTHKSASCSISPS
+538 DDKTHKSASCTITPS

-580 LTLTNCKSNTSSLP
+580 LTLTHCKSNTSSLP

-623 DVIYYNY
+623 DIIYYNY

-649 ISFTMHAGA
+649 ISFNMHAGA
-658 YDNLKYQAHKPE
+658 FDELKYQAQKPE

-702 SNKLISYFQTTASG
+702 SNKLISYFQSTASG
-716 DTEIEDYDYTRFI
+716 DVEIQDYDYTRFI

-752 GLFNLNMNTK
+752 GLFNLNMPTK
-762 TIKKDHYDIDI
+762 TIKIDHYDIDI

-794 LPFISSVQLDINDII
+794 LPFINSVQLDINDII

-835 LIYNQNVNVATNLQ
+835 LIFNQNVNVATNLQ

-855 DKNIGSLNSVL
+855 DKNVGSLNSVL

-924 AQLQQGVNIK
+924 AQLGQGVNIK

>member
-1 MTQLYFK
+1 MTQLYLKLFNHINDINGV
-8 FVNHVNNIKGIP
+8 VNL
-20 TFWGLKSK
+20 WGLQSK
-28 LNTYQNG
+28 LNAYQND
-35 KQGSYIINGLWYDL
+35 KKGSHIINGLWYDL
-49 NEYYKKASGYDINVN
+49 NEYYKKASGHDINDN
-64 EWTSNLQCLY
+64 EWTSNLKYLY
-74 MFTSTPSNYTLPLA
+74 LFNGTSSSYTLPIA

-104 NNAHYSLYKILDKTY
+104 NNAHYSLFKLIDNPIS
-119 TEQPNY
+119 ENADY
-125 GQEISLTSSNNGY
+125 GQWVNLSSSGNGF
-138 DLKLGENKTYY
+138 DLKLRDNKTYY
-149 LRIDIGNPTDTIYN
+149 LRIDIGNPLSSVYN
-163 YPFVDYHHQPFNV
+163 NPFVDYQHQPFNC
-176 YRDTTQPHIYDEI
+176 YKDNTKPHIYDEI
-189 NDITCAVNGSLSG
+189 NDITCTVPNSLRG
-202 IIYTGSSTTDVYFDI
+202 IAYVGKSTTDVSFDI
-217 NISGKTSVM
+217 NLSGKTSVM

-231 NKDYKTKYLNYNEFY
+231 KMAYNTNYLNYNEYF
-246 NILPHDSSKP
+246 IISPHDSS
-256 ITPVT
+256 TAVT
-261 PPKPVTKQATININS
+261 PPKPVIKQATININS

-284 ISSKIDVG
+284 ISNKIDVG
-292 KQLLL
+292 KQLLI

-306 IDFDKTIVKYTD
+306 IDFDKTTVKYTD
-318 VNGKVT
+318 VNGNIT
-324 NYKFSEN
+324 NYKFTKN
-331 SNSKDFNRKDGSSQT
+331 SNSKVFNRSDGSSQA
-346 GVYAHIDSVEEGTYD
+346 GVYAHIDSVENGTYD
-361 INIVVKHGYINID
+361 INIVVKQGFINID

-383 TIENT
+383 TAEDI
-388 NTGLD
+388 NTGAD
-393 QKITQLLID
+393 EKIDQLLID

-407 KVASDN
+407 KVASSD

-434 SSQAKTGDTVKVLD
+434 NNQAKTGDTVKVLD

-470 VVQTY
+470 IVQTY

-498 KLTITADDN
+498 TLTITADDK
-507 HVLNVYKSNENFAD
+507 HVLSVDSKNENFAD

-538 DDKTHKSASCSISPS
+538 DDSTHKSASCLIAPS

-565 WSNQPET
+565 WSNQPED

-580 LTLTNCKSNTSSLP
+580 LTLTNCKSNTRSLP
-594 ENTEEEFENGHVIEK
+594 ENTDEEFENGHVIEK

-623 DVIYYNY
+623 DVIYYFY
-630 DLNGG
+630 DFDTAS
-635 NYFKDTAKATNKNT
+635 YTKDTVKATNKNT

-658 YDNLKYQAHKPE
+658 FDDLKYQAQKPE

-702 SNKLISYFQTTASG
+702 SNKLISYFKTTSSG
-716 DTEIEDYDYTRFI
+716 DTELQDYDYTRFI

-737 SIPSSIEVDTTKVSA
+737 SIPSNIEVDTTKVSA

-762 TIKKDHYDIDI
+762 TIKVDHYDIDI

-835 LIYNQNVNVATNLQ
+835 LIHNQNVNVATNLQ

-855 DKNIGSLNSVL
+855 DKNVGNLNSVL

-924 AQLQQGVNIK
+924 AQLEQGVNIK

>member
-8 FVNHVNNIKGIP
+8 FINHFNNIDGVP

-28 LNTYQNG
+28 LDKYQND

-49 NEYYKKASGYDINVN
+49 NDYYKKASGHDINDN
-64 EWTSNLQCLY
+64 NWSSNLQWLY
-74 MFTSTPSNYTLPLA
+74 MFNGTSSTYTLPIA

-104 NNAHYSLYKILDKTY
+104 NNAHYSRYEIIDKTY
-119 TEQPNY
+119 NEQPNY
-125 GQEISLTSSNNGY
+125 GQNMSLTSHGNGY

-149 LRIDIGNPTDTIYN
+149 LRIDIGNPTSAVYN
-163 YPFVDYHHQPFNV
+163 YPFVNYNHQTFNV
-176 YRDTTQPHIYDEI
+176 YKDTKQPHIYDEI
-189 NDITCAVNGSLSG
+189 NDITCCVANSINGIVYVGNSA
-202 IIYTGSSTTDVYFDI
+202 TDVYFDI

-226 KFNTN
+226 KFNTT
-231 NKDYKTKYLNYNEFY
+231 NKDHNTNYLNYNEY
-246 NILPHDSSKP
+246 YIISSHDSSKP
-256 ITPVT
+256 IVN
-261 PPKPVTKQATININS
+261 QSTININS

-284 ISSKIDVG
+284 ISNKIEVG
-292 KQLLL
+292 KQLLI
-297 QAVPNKTYL
+297 QAVPDKTYL
-306 IDFDKTIVKYTD
+306 IDFDNTIVKYTD
-318 VNGKVT
+318 VNGNIT
-324 NYKFSEN
+324 NYKFN
-331 SNSKDFNRKDGSSQT
+331 KNNNSKPFNRKDGSSQT
-346 GVYAHIDSVEEGTYD
+346 GVYAHIDSVENGTYD

-374 YSSTPHTWL
+374 YSSTPHTCL
-383 TIENT
+383 TND
-388 NTGLD
+388 N

-407 KVASDN
+407 KVVSDT

-427 DSNMFHG
+427 DSNMFNG
-434 SSQAKTGDTVKVLD
+434 NNQAKTGDTVKVLD
-448 SDLVENDVFTYGLTL
+448 SDLVENDVFMYGLTL
-463 SATETQN
+463 KATETQN

-498 KLTITADDN
+498 RLTITADDK
-507 HVLNVYKSNENFAD
+507 HVLSVYESNENFAD

-527 ENGQPQYRFMF
+527 ENGQPQYRFSF
-538 DDKTHKSASCSISPS
+538 DDKTHKSASCNILPS

-565 WSNQPET
+565 WSNQPED

-580 LTLTNCKSNTSSLP
+580 LNLTHCKSNISSLP
-594 ENTEEEFENGHVIEK
+594 ENTEEEFENSHVIKK

-623 DVIYYNY
+623 DIIYYDY
-630 DLNGG
+630 DLNT
-635 NYFKDTAKATNKNT
+635 NSYYKDIEKATNKNT
-649 ISFTMHAGA
+649 ISFTMLAGA
-658 YDNLKYQAHKPE
+658 FDDLKYQALKPK

-678 KENVST
+678 KEDVST

-716 DTEIEDYDYTRFI
+716 ETEIQDYDYTRFI

-762 TIKKDHYDIDI
+762 TIKADHYDIDI

-781 DATSYNAIKATLY
+781 DSTSYNAIKATLY
-794 LPFISSVQLDINDII
+794 LPFINSIQLDINDII

-835 LIYNQNVNVATNLQ
+835 LIYNQNVNIATNLQ

-855 DKNIGSLNSVL
+855 DKNVGSLNSVL

-909 QLHIDATFQEKQEIL
+909 QLYIDATFQEKQEIL
-924 AQLQQGVNIK
+924 AQLEQGVNIK

>member
-8 FVNHVNNIKGIP
+8 FVNHVNNINGVP

-28 LNTYQNG
+28 LSNYQND
-35 KQGSYIINGLWYDL
+35 KQGSYIVNGLWYDL
-49 NEYYKKASGYDINVN
+49 NDYYKKASGHDINDN
-64 EWTSNLQCLY
+64 DWTSNLQWLY
-74 MFTSTPSNYTLPLA
+74 MFSGTSSTYTLPIA

-95 QEQADNYDV
+95 QKQADNYDV
-104 NNAHYSLYKILDKTY
+104 NNAHYSLYKIIDKTY

-125 GQEISLTSSNNGY
+125 GQNMSLTSSGSGY

-149 LRIDIGNPTDTIYN
+149 LRIDIGNPTSTVYN
-163 YPFVDYHHQPFNV
+163 YPFVNYNHQPFNV
-176 YRDTTQPHIYDEI
+176 YRDTKQAHIYDEI
-189 NDITCAVNGSLSG
+189 NDITCTVDNSINAIVYDGK
-202 IIYTGSSTTDVYFDI
+202 STTDVSFDI
-217 NISGKTSVM
+217 NINGKTSVM
-226 KFNTN
+226 KFNTSN
-231 NKDYKTKYLNYNEFY
+231 MKYNTNYLKYNGFY
-246 NILPHDSSKP
+246 IITPHDSSKP
-256 ITPVT
+256 V
-261 PPKPVTKQATININS
+261 VNQATININS

-284 ISSKIDVG
+284 ISNKIDVG
-292 KQLLL
+292 KQLLI

-306 IDFDKTIVKYTD
+306 IDFDNTIVKYTD
-318 VNGKVT
+318 TNGNIT
-324 NYKFSEN
+324 NYKFSKS
-331 SNSKDFNRKDGSSQT
+331 SNSKFFDRKDGSSQT
-346 GVYAHIDSVEEGTYD
+346 GVYAHIDSVENGTYD

-383 TIENT
+383 TTENP

-413 NWTSTNVELDGGMY
+413 NWSSTNVELDGGMY
-427 DSNMFHG
+427 DSNMFHDNN
-434 SSQAKTGDTVKVLD
+434 QAKTGDTVKVLD
-448 SDLVENDVFTYGLTL
+448 SDLVENDVFMYGLTL
-463 SATETQN
+463 QATETQN

-475 AEINSTLDGASLNLS
+475 AEINSTLNGASLNLS

-498 KLTITADDN
+498 TLTITADDN
-507 HVLNVYKSNENFAD
+507 HVLSVYSNNQNFAD

-527 ENGQPQYRFMF
+527 ENGQTQYRFMF
-538 DDKTHKSASCSISPS
+538 DDNTHKSASCIITPS

-565 WSNQPET
+565 WSNQPED

-580 LTLTNCKSNTSSLP
+580 LNLTHCKSNTSSLP
-594 ENTEEEFENGHVIEK
+594 ENTDEEFENGHVIEK
-609 TITLTADDGYIFDK
+609 TITLTADNGYIFDK
-623 DVIYYNY
+623 DVIYYFY
-630 DLNGG
+630 DFNSAS
-635 NYFKDTAKATNKNT
+635 YSKDTVKATNKNT

-658 YDNLKYQAHKPE
+658 FNDLKYQAQKPE

-702 SNKLISYFQTTASG
+702 SNKLISYFKTTSSG
-716 DTEIEDYDYTRFI
+716 ESEIEDYDYTRFI

-762 TIKKDHYDIDI
+762 TIKLDHYDIDI

-794 LPFISSVQLDINDII
+794 LPFISSIQLDINDII

-855 DKNIGSLNSVL
+855 DKNVGSLNSVL

-924 AQLQQGVNIK
+924 AQLGQGVNIK

>member
-8 FVNHVNNIKGIP
+8 FVNHVNVTDGIP

-28 LNTYQNG
+28 LNSYQND
-35 KQGSYIINGLWYDL
+35 KQGSYVVNGVWYDL
-49 NEYYKKASGYDINVN
+49 NDYYKKVSGHDINDN
-64 EWTSNLQCLY
+64 SWTSQLQWLY
-74 MFTSTPSNYTLPLA
+74 MFLATPSDYTLPIA
-88 YLSVFDT
+88 YLSVYDT
-95 QEQADNYDV
+95 QQQADNYDV
-104 NNAHYSLYKILDKTY
+104 NNAHYSLYKIIDKTY
-119 TEQPNY
+119 TEKPNY
-125 GQEISLTSSNNGY
+125 GQYVSLTGSATDY

-149 LRIDIGNPTDTIYN
+149 LRIDIGNPTSTIYN
-163 YPFVDYHHQPFNV
+163 YPFVNYNHQPFNC
-176 YRDTTQPHIYDEI
+176 YLDTKKTHIYDNI
-189 NDITCAVNGSLSG
+189 NDITCTVPNSING
-202 IIYTGSSTTDVYFDI
+202 IAYTGSSTTDVYFDI
-217 NISGKTSVM
+217 DVSGTTSAM
-226 KFNTN
+226 KFNTI
-231 NKDYKTKYLNYNEFY
+231 NKNYRFNYLNYNEY
-246 NILPHDSSKP
+246 YAISSHDSSKP
-256 ITPVT
+256 IIN
-261 PPKPVTKQATININS
+261 QATININT
-276 GNFELVTP
+276 GDFELVTP
-284 ISSKIDVG
+284 ISNKIVVG
-292 KQLLL
+292 KQLLI

-318 VNGKVT
+318 VNGNIT
-324 NYKFSEN
+324 NYKFVEN
-331 SNSKDFNRKDGSSQT
+331 SNSKVFNRKDGSSQT
-346 GVYAHIDSVEEGTYD
+346 GVYAHIDSVAAGTYD
-361 INIVVKHGYINID
+361 INIAVKHGYINID

-383 TIENT
+383 TN
-388 NTGLD
+388 NN

-407 KVASDN
+407 KVASADN
-413 NWTSTNVELDGGMY
+413 WNSSNVELDGGMY

-434 SSQAKTGDTVKVLD
+434 NNQAKTGDTVTVLD
-448 SDLVENDVFTYGLTL
+448 SDLVENDVFMYGLSL
-463 SATETQN
+463 KATETQN

-475 AEINSTLDGASLNLS
+475 AEINSTLEGGSLNLS

-498 KLTITADDN
+498 HLTITADDN
-507 HVLNVYKSNENFAD
+507 HVLSVYSANQNFAD

-527 ENGQPQYRFMF
+527 ENGQPQYRFSF
-538 DDKTHKSASCSISPS
+538 DDKTHKSASCTITPS
-553 DTSVITV
+553 DTSVINV
-560 SCVTK
+560 SFKTK
-565 WSNQPET
+565 WSNQPES

-580 LTLTNCKSNTSSLP
+580 LTLTHAKSNTSSLP
-594 ENTEEEFENGHVIEK
+594 ENTEEEFENNHVIEK

-623 DVIYYNY
+623 DVIYYDY
-630 DLNGG
+630 DLNT
-635 NYFKDTAKATNKNT
+635 NSYYKDTAKATNKNT
-649 ISFTMHAGA
+649 ISFTMLAGA
-658 YDNLKYQAHKPE
+658 YDDLERQKQKPE
-670 IIAVANPE
+670 IIAVANPQ
-678 KENVST
+678 KEDVST

-702 SNKLISYFQTTASG
+702 SNKLISYFETTANG
-716 DTEIEDYDYTRFI
+716 DTEIQDYDYTRFI

-762 TIKKDHYDIDI
+762 TIKVDHYDIDI

-794 LPFISSVQLDINDII
+794 LPFISSIQLDINDII

-823 GMNTLIVENENG
+823 GINTLIVENEIG

-855 DKNIGSLNSVL
+855 DKNVGSLNSVL

-901 GLTKFVNT
+901 GLTKFANT
-909 QLHIDATFQEKQEIL
+909 QLHLDATFQEKQEIL
-924 AQLQQGVNIK
+924 AQLEQGVNIK

>member
-8 FVNHVNNIKGIP
+8 FVNHFNNINGVP

-28 LNTYQNG
+28 LNSYQND
-35 KQGSYIINGLWYDL
+35 KQGSYIVNGLWYDL
-49 NEYYKKASGYDINVN
+49 NDYYKKASGHDINDN
-64 EWTSNLQCLY
+64 EWTSNLQWLY
-74 MFTSTPSNYTLPLA
+74 MFSQSSSTYTLPIA

-104 NNAHYSLYKILDKTY
+104 NNAHYSLYKIIDKTY

-125 GQEISLTSSNNGY
+125 GQNMSLTSSGNGY

-149 LRIDIGNPTDTIYN
+149 LRIDIGNPTSTVYN
-163 YPFVDYHHQPFNV
+163 YPFVDYHHQTFNC
-176 YRDTTQPHIYDEI
+176 YRDTKQPHIYDEI
-189 NDITCAVNGSLSG
+189 NDITCGVANSINGLAYVG
-202 IIYTGSSTTDVYFDI
+202 NSTTDVYYDI

-226 KFNTN
+226 KFNTT
-231 NKDYKTKYLNYNEFY
+231 NKAYNTNYLNYNEYFS
-246 NILPHDSSKP
+246 ILPHDISKP
-256 ITPVT
+256 IN
-261 PPKPVTKQATININS
+261 QAIININT
-276 GNFELVTP
+276 GNFALVTP

-292 KQLLL
+292 KQLLI

-306 IDFDKTIVKYTD
+306 IDFDNTIVKYTD
-318 VNGKVT
+318 LNGNIT
-324 NYKFSEN
+324 NYKFSKS
-331 SNSKDFNRKDGSSQT
+331 SNSKYYNRSDGSGQN
-346 GVYAHIDSVEEGTYD
+346 GVYAHIDNVENGTYD

-374 YSSTPHTWL
+374 YSKTPHTWL
-383 TIENT
+383 TNNNE
-388 NTGLD
+388 
-393 QKITQLLID
+393 KITQLLID

-407 KVASDN
+407 KVASSD

-427 DSNMFHG
+427 DSNMFSG
-434 SSQAKTGDTVKVLD
+434 NNQAKTGDTVNVLD
-448 SDLVENDVFTYGLTL
+448 SDLVENDVYMYGLTL
-463 SATETQN
+463 KATETQN

-498 KLTITADDN
+498 TLSITADDQ
-507 HVLNVYKSNENFAD
+507 HVLDVYSKNENFAN
-521 AFYKIG
+521 AYYKIG
-527 ENGQPQYRFMF
+527 ETGQPQYRFSF
-538 DDKTHKSASCSISPS
+538 DDKTHKSASCTITPS

-572 QRKQVPII
+572 QRKQVPIK
-580 LTLTNCKSNTSSLP
+580 LTLTHCKSNTNSLP
-594 ENTEEEFENGHVIEK
+594 ENTEEEFENNHVIEK

-623 DVIYYNY
+623 DIIYYDY
-630 DLNGG
+630 DLNT
-635 NYFKDTAKATNKNT
+635 NSYYKDTVKATNKNT
-649 ISFTMHAGA
+649 ISFTMLAGA
-658 YDNLKYQAHKPE
+658 FDNLKYQAQKPE
-670 IIAVANPE
+670 IIAVASPE
-678 KENVST
+678 SEPVST

-716 DTEIEDYDYTRFI
+716 DTEIQDYDYTRFI

-737 SIPSSIEVDTTKVSA
+737 SIPSNIEVDTTKVSA
-752 GLFNLNMNTK
+752 GLFNLDMNTK
-762 TIKKDHYDIDI
+762 TIKIDHFDINI

-823 GMNTLIVENENG
+823 GVNTLIVENENG
-835 LIYNQNVNVATNLQ
+835 LIVNQNVNVATNLQ

-855 DKNIGSLNSVL
+855 DKNVGNLNSVL

-901 GLTKFVNT
+901 GLTKFANT
-909 QLHIDATFQEKQEIL
+909 QLHLDATFQEKQEIL
-924 AQLQQGVNIK
+924 AQLEQGVNIK